1 MKKRLVSMILSA
13 VLFATS
19 VPVAAF
25 AEDASTQN
33 PVVHSEEG
41 TSQGSNAR
49 KESGIDYKKNGGT
62 FAEGYTA
69 PSNYDEPVTELPGA
83 EQITKAGYEFAGWYD
98 NEEFNGEPV
107 TSLSTADHSGSVVL
121 YAKWTERYYYVDI
134 PQTVNADGDKLTI
147 KADAGGL
154 YDKDHVSVT
163 VQSENDWK
171 LKSGLHSLA
180 YELRN
185 PQSGS
190 ALENG
195 SVVASLTK
203 DESHKQQEYDC
214 NILDKPNYTGDYTDH
229 LTFDIAFQDTAY
241 NITYETNGGTI
252 TKKNPQKADQMIT
265 VTQEQYQAG
274 TVLKDLPAP
283 VKKSSTFLGWCYD
296 EACTRYVDSKDRLLS
311 DVTLYASYADNQPME
326 EVSMATYARANDVAA
341 DFTIPVTDTSVAMT
355 PDQVRKN
362 FTIKNVTDSSE
373 TVTVDVTEGAD
384 HTFTISNPNGWTPGA
399 AYKLELQEKALY
411 FTGFDPTIRV
421 YDFTVYRE
429 EVKNVELNKE
439 IKYIHKKEL
448 SNLTVNGKKVEEVSI
463 AAMTIG
469 TDGSLTEEG
478 SDTTGTFTYKKQLE
492 VGDQVAIYSG
502 DVIPTMDM
510 SSGDN
515 SDVSFIE
522 ITGADGDKY
531 TYRGSRPEDVLFMPD
546 VLPLSMDKDQDGD
559 PDNNSVTINVSDL
572 TFGDD
577 AMSQAMDLDSET
589 TVDEGDYLAIYT
601 GTMGENESGTVSLY
615 GEITSVLLSEGKYI
629 VSYIPVSEEDMRQ
642 TMDVYQKENVE
653 GEDLLED
660 TDVQALE
667 EDIETQAVDSGF
679 ASEVA
684 ERVADAAMETESFE
698 ELQESLKEDMNAD
711 IMVQSQG
718 YGQLR
723 KARAAGGAGGSRV
736 ELGVPTVKANLGTTL
751 KHFDGDVSG
760 LRLALEIGVPIT
772 VHVNRGADIEI
783 MITATFE
790 QEVRV
795 SIDVDGSAVWKT
807 WGFIP
812 YIADYRVTAS
822 LELYEYTGIGLN
834 VNFKTAETGNPVS
847 DSSSKLR
854 KGVNKITEELKNMM
868 ENGEDYLNS
877 ASGLVSGGDEISV
890 SKSLAERYSELLA
903 DEADWVEIYKRPLVD
918 QHFRVLLII
927 DIQVKLEFV
936 VSANVNISIGMTYW
950 YKNAKEYV
958 FCVRVKERTAT
969 NDTIDLVEEQYEFTA
984 YAMGTLGIKAGVR
997 LTVRVGLLSTSI
1009 ASVGISAD
1017 VGGYAQVWGYLYYE
1031 LKYTA
1036 SAGRSSRAMGAM
1048 YLEIGIY
1055 LEVKFEAQALSNAFT
1070 YNPTLYENEWP
1081 LYKVGVLENVLDFA
1095 YTQDKVAEINM
1106 KREIQSVQIP
1116 DEYFKMQYMDMK
1128 TGLDDGKY
1136 YEKIYEDDTKYFNI
1150 SMTNSAFTYDP
1161 ATNIIR
1167 VNPGDEPEQD
1177 GEIIITWKNQEGT
1190 FNTKPCARKI
1200 KLHWDRLRDGYY
1212 IAFQS
1217 NGGSFVDAI
1226 TGKYNAEI
1234 KRPEDPVR
1242 LGYTFAGWYE
1252 DMDLTIPYTIPET
1265 MPEEDRLVYAKWEA
1279 ADVGYTVVD
1288 YIEGTNGTYEAQTP
1302 VKMNGRTEEEVSP
1315 VPKEREGFVTPPQLT
1330 ETVKADGSLVIN
1342 YYYARNKYTQ
1352 TFKSEKETENGTETE
1367 VIADGNYR
1375 YGTMMPTP
1383 AVYRPGYEFLG
1394 WEDEEGAGVP
1404 KKVPSENKTYIAK
1417 WKALEGI
1424 TYTVKYYVQ
1433 NTDNSGYS
1441 LSETAALTG
1450 QMGEEVTAKAA
1461 DLDEKVYHLKG
1472 ELPKGTIKADG
1483 SLVLK
1488 VYYDL
1493 NEYKLTFDAKGG
1505 ESDQTEVTARYG
1517 DKIASPMPTRKG
1529 YVFEGWYTDEACENA
1544 FGQTMPAKD
1553 MTVYAKWEKQKV
1565 NYTVRHLMEKL
1576 PDAEKENPGGDK
1588 EEYPDLDKP
1597 VEEENSYILYE
1608 EEVFAAY
1615 PEDKVTPDVK
1625 RYEGFTSPAAQTT
1638 TVDGNGNTVIEYKYA
1653 RNVHKLKL
1661 VDRGVDEN
1669 NMEGFGMPFGAAIT
1683 EVAIRSGYCFEGW
1696 YTDKDFKNRFD
1707 GTMPDKDLTLYAKQ
1721 TPVMSS
1727 YTVYHYKESVDGSYF
1742 GLTDEE
1748 VLSGL
1753 TESEVTPQPK
1763 QYEGF
1768 TSPEAKTG
1776 QVNGWGG
1783 PDIWYHYKRNSY
1795 NLTYVLNNGEDNKTS
1810 KVRYEADITNTPSR
1824 TGYAFAGWYTDEAL
1838 TQPYVQTTMPAHDL
1852 TLYAKWEAGMKT
1864 YQVRHY
1870 QQSIGNSEQYD
1881 LAETE
1886 TVTAK
1891 TGEHLTLAVK
1901 AYEGFTAPKPV
1912 SYDAVDD
1919 GEVTYVD
1926 YKYTRDRH
1934 QVTIHYNNGN
1944 DSETKELAYGE
1955 KWEEKPY
1962 RAGYVFA
1969 GWYTDAEFKKAF
1981 DGVVPARDITL
1992 YAKWDVQSVNYTIKH
2007 CLQNAND
2014 DGYSLGAQENFNA
2027 DTDTVVTPEVKNFDG
2042 FTAPKKQQVTVE
2054 GDGTTTV
2061 IYRYTRNVH
2070 TLTLKNYDGKTDK
2083 TVEARYEMSIPKPT
2097 RAGYAFA
2104 GWYTDAKCT
2113 KEYKAN
2119 MPDQDLTLYAKW
2131 EANIVNYV
2139 VEYYQQNVQGD
2150 GYTLKESSHARA
2162 AVDSEVTPEVMKYKG
2177 FEEPK
2182 TEKVAIS
2189 GDGQTT
2195 VKYYYKRNVHTVT
2208 FDADSGT
2215 FAAEKG
2221 GDDSKIVVTGRYGAN
2236 ITVPK
2241 APART
2246 GYQFLG
2252 WDEDV
2257 EMTIPDKD
2265 LTYKAQWLKMEYT
2278 LQFKT
2283 GGGTTIEPIKGNYG
2297 DKINTPENP
2306 TRKGYIFK
2314 NWSKNGKKVDNLPTT
2329 MPAESHIYTAIW
2341 ERETYQITYDLNGG
2355 SMKSGEKNPT
2365 TYNVDTTVFKLKNPV
2380 RAGYTFTGWSG
2391 TEITGV
2397 SDNVSVKQG
2406 SIEKRE
2412 YKANWRE
2419 NTYQITFILSGTEA
2433 KGSMAA
2439 KTVNYTEN
2447 VTLPKC
2453 RFTCKGHSFKRW
2465 YTVDKKGKKTYYSD
2479 RQKVSKLT
2487 DVNGGV
2493 VTLYPEWEAN
2503 VYNVTFDYGDGRAK
2517 TVRKTKYGDKYQFP
2531 SDPTRY
2537 GWEFKGWKKEG
2548 ANTAFDMSTKELQLQ
2563 DAKNITLYASWKANQ
2578 KYSYRPSNSGNT
2590 YRVTDKHEYTR
2601 FTYYV
2606 DGNQT
2611 SVKTTGDS
2619 GLNPAR
2625 YHLNMKNISYNA
2637 VHQNYSKMRI
2647 RISYKIK
2654 MVKDGYSDLRISYHT
2669 KSDNKDH
2676 TEWKK
2681 NTEDLKKKN
2690 GKTIT
2695 CEYTLTTGSKIDV
2708 DSLTLE
2714 FDAHGVGPDRYDL
2727 SNLNVDITFE

>member
-25 AEDASTQN
+25 AEDANTQN

-98 NEEFNGEPV
+98 NEQFNGEPV

-203 DESHKQQEYDC
+203 DESHKQQDYDC

-274 TVLKDLPAP
+274 TILKDLPAP

-1177 GEIIITWKNQEGT
+1177 GEMIITWKNQEGT

-1234 KRPEDPVR
+1234 KKPEDPVR

-1302 VKMNGRTEEEVSP
+1302 VKMSGRTEEKVSP
-1315 VPKEREGFVTPPQLT
+1315 VPAERTGFVTPPQLT

-1404 KKVPSENKTYIAK
+1404 KEVPSENKTYIAK

-1529 YVFEGWYTDEACENA
+1529 YVFEGWYTD
-1544 FGQTMPAKD
+1544 
-1553 MTVYAKWEKQKV
+1553 
-1565 NYTVRHLMEKL
+1565 
-1576 PDAEKENPGGDK
+1576 
-1588 EEYPDLDKP
+1588 
-1597 VEEENSYILYE
+1597 
-1608 EEVFAAY
+1608 
-1615 PEDKVTPDVK
+1615 
-1625 RYEGFTSPAAQTT
+1625 
-1638 TVDGNGNTVIEYKYA
+1638 
-1653 RNVHKLKL
+1653 
-1661 VDRGVDEN
+1661 
-1669 NMEGFGMPFGAAIT
+1669 
-1683 EVAIRSGYCFEGW
+1683 
-1696 YTDKDFKNRFD
+1696 KDFKNRFD

-1795 NLTYVLNNGEDNKTS
+1795 NLTYVLNNGEDNKIS

-1838 TQPYVQTTMPAHDL
+1838 TQSYVQTTMPAHDL

-1912 SYDAVDD
+1912 SYDVVDD
-1919 GEVTYVD
+1919 GEITYVD

-2027 DTDTVVTPEVKNFDG
+2027 DTDTVVTPEVKNYEG
-2042 FTAPKKQQVTVE
+2042 FAAPEKQQVTVE
-2054 GDGTTTV
+2054 GDERTTV

-2139 VEYYQQNVQGD
+2139 VEHYQQNVQGD

-2182 TEKVAIS
+2182 TEKVTIS

-2195 VKYYYKRNVHTVT
+2195 VKYYYKRKVHTVT

-2221 GDDSKIVVTGRYGAN
+2221 EDDSKIVVTGRYGAN

-2241 APART
+2241 APTRT

-2283 GGGTTIEPIKGNYG
+2283 GEGTSVSPIKGNYG
-2297 DKINTPENP
+2297 DKISVPKDP
-2306 TRKGYIFK
+2306 TRTGYIFK
-2314 NWSKNGKKVDNLPTT
+2314 YWSENGKKVDKLPTT

-2341 ERETYQITYDLNGG
+2341 EQETYQITYDLNGG

-2391 TEITGV
+2391 TQITGV

-2406 SIEKRE
+2406 STDNRT

-2419 NTYQITFILSGTEA
+2419 NIYQITFILSGTEA

-2453 RFTCKGHSFKRW
+2453 GFTCKGHSFKRW

-2563 DAKNITLYASWKANQ
+2563 DAKDITLYASWKANSFYVY
-2578 KYSYRPSNSGNT
+2578 KPSDYGNT
-2590 YRVTDKHEYTR
+2590 YRVNDDGKTAK
-2601 FTYYV
+2601 FTFYV

-2611 SVKTTGDS
+2611 KVPTTGDT
-2619 GLNPAR
+2619 GQNPAV
-2625 YHLNMKNISYNA
+2625 YHMNMTNLSYEA
-2637 VHQNYSKMRI
+2637 IHQNFTSMEVEVV
-2647 RISYKIK
+2647 YKTKKI
-2654 MVKDGYSDLRISYHT
+2654 KDGYSDLKISYHT
-2669 KSDNKDH
+2669 RSDNKDH
-2676 TEWKK
+2676 NDWQVH
-2681 NTEDLKKKN
+2681 TEDLNKN
-2690 GKTIT
+2690 NGNLRI
-2695 CEYTLTTGSKIDV
+2695 CDYYLMVDGKIDV

-2714 FDAHGVGPDRYDL
+2714 FDAHGDRRDEYDL
-2727 SNLNVDITFE
+2727 SNLIVSVYFR

>member
-19 VPVAAF
+19 VPVTAF
-25 AEDASTQN
+25 AEDANAQN
-33 PVVHSEEG
+33 PVAQSEEG
-41 TSQGSNAR
+41 TSQGTDVL

-107 TSLSTADHSGSVVL
+107 TSLSTSDHSGSVVL

-203 DESHKQQEYDC
+203 DESHKQQEYNC

-252 TKKNPQKADQMIT
+252 TKKNPQQADQMIT

-341 DFTIPVTDTSVAMT
+341 DFTIPVTDTSAAMT

-448 SNLTVNGKKVEEVSI
+448 SNLTVNGKKVKEVSI

-515 SDVSFIE
+515 SDVSFVE

-589 TVDEGDYLAIYT
+589 TVDEGDYLALYT

-660 TDVQALE
+660 TDVQELE

-1177 GEIIITWKNQEGT
+1177 GEMIITWKNQEGT

-1234 KRPEDPVR
+1234 KKPEDPVR

-1302 VKMNGRTEEEVSP
+1302 VKMSGRTEEKVSP
-1315 VPKEREGFVTPPQLT
+1315 VPAERTGFVTPPQLT

-1404 KKVPSENKTYIAK
+1404 KEVPSENKTYIAK

-1529 YVFEGWYTDEACENA
+1529 YVFEGWYTD
-1544 FGQTMPAKD
+1544 
-1553 MTVYAKWEKQKV
+1553 
-1565 NYTVRHLMEKL
+1565 
-1576 PDAEKENPGGDK
+1576 
-1588 EEYPDLDKP
+1588 
-1597 VEEENSYILYE
+1597 
-1608 EEVFAAY
+1608 
-1615 PEDKVTPDVK
+1615 
-1625 RYEGFTSPAAQTT
+1625 
-1638 TVDGNGNTVIEYKYA
+1638 
-1653 RNVHKLKL
+1653 
-1661 VDRGVDEN
+1661 
-1669 NMEGFGMPFGAAIT
+1669 
-1683 EVAIRSGYCFEGW
+1683 
-1696 YTDKDFKNRFD
+1696 KDFKNRFD

-1795 NLTYVLNNGEDNKTS
+1795 NLTYVLNNGEDNKIS

-1838 TQPYVQTTMPAHDL
+1838 TQSYVQTTMPAHDL

-1912 SYDAVDD
+1912 SYDVVDD

-1962 RAGYVFA
+1962 RAGYAFE
-1969 GWYTDAEFKKAF
+1969 GWYTDAEFTKAF

-1992 YAKWDVQSVNYTIKH
+1992 YAKWDVQSVNYTVKH

-2042 FTAPKKQQVTVE
+2042 FTAPEKQQVTVE
-2054 GDGTTTV
+2054 GDGRTTV
-2061 IYRYTRNVH
+2061 IYRYARNVH
-2070 TLTLKNYDGKTDK
+2070 TLTLKNYDGKIDK

-2119 MPDQDLTLYAKW
+2119 MPDQNLTLHAKW

-2139 VEYYQQNVQGD
+2139 VEHYQQNVQGD

-2182 TEKVAIS
+2182 TEKVTIS

-2195 VKYYYKRNVHTVT
+2195 VKYYYKRKVHTVT

-2221 GDDSKIVVTGRYGAN
+2221 EDDSKIVVTGRYGAN

-2297 DKINTPENP
+2297 DKINAPENP

-2314 NWSKNGKKVDNLPTT
+2314 NWSENGKKVDNLPTT

-2341 ERETYQITYDLNGG
+2341 ERKTYQITYDLNGG

-2391 TEITGV
+2391 TKITGV

-2406 SIEKRE
+2406 STDNRT

-2433 KGSMAA
+2433 KGSMEA

-2447 VTLPKC
+2447 VILPKC
-2453 RFTCKGHSFKRW
+2453 GFTCKGHSFKRW

-2517 TVRKTKYGDKYQFP
+2517 TVRKIKYGDKYQFP

>member
-1 MKKRLVSMILSA
+1 
-13 VLFATS
+13 
-19 VPVAAF
+19 
-25 AEDASTQN
+25 
-33 PVVHSEEG
+33 
-41 TSQGSNAR
+41 
-49 KESGIDYKKNGGT
+49 
-62 FAEGYTA
+62 
-69 PSNYDEPVTELPGA
+69 
-83 EQITKAGYEFAGWYD
+83 
-98 NEEFNGEPV
+98 
-107 TSLSTADHSGSVVL
+107 
-121 YAKWTERYYYVDI
+121 
-134 PQTVNADGDKLTI
+134 
-147 KADAGGL
+147 
-154 YDKDHVSVT
+154 
-163 VQSENDWK
+163 
-171 LKSGLHSLA
+171 
-180 YELRN
+180 
-185 PQSGS
+185 
-190 ALENG
+190 
-195 SVVASLTK
+195 
-203 DESHKQQEYDC
+203 
-214 NILDKPNYTGDYTDH
+214 
-229 LTFDIAFQDTAY
+229 
-241 NITYETNGGTI
+241 
-252 TKKNPQKADQMIT
+252 
-265 VTQEQYQAG
+265 
-274 TVLKDLPAP
+274 
-283 VKKSSTFLGWCYD
+283 
-296 EACTRYVDSKDRLLS
+296 
-311 DVTLYASYADNQPME
+311 
-326 EVSMATYARANDVAA
+326 
-341 DFTIPVTDTSVAMT
+341 
-355 PDQVRKN
+355 
-362 FTIKNVTDSSE
+362 
-373 TVTVDVTEGAD
+373 
-384 HTFTISNPNGWTPGA
+384 
-399 AYKLELQEKALY
+399 
-411 FTGFDPTIRV
+411 
-421 YDFTVYRE
+421 
-429 EVKNVELNKE
+429 
-439 IKYIHKKEL
+439 
-448 SNLTVNGKKVEEVSI
+448 
-463 AAMTIG
+463 
-469 TDGSLTEEG
+469 
-478 SDTTGTFTYKKQLE
+478 
-492 VGDQVAIYSG
+492 
-502 DVIPTMDM
+502 
-510 SSGDN
+510 
-515 SDVSFIE
+515 
-522 ITGADGDKY
+522 
-531 TYRGSRPEDVLFMPD
+531 
-546 VLPLSMDKDQDGD
+546 
-559 PDNNSVTINVSDL
+559 
-572 TFGDD
+572 
-577 AMSQAMDLDSET
+577 
-589 TVDEGDYLAIYT
+589 
-601 GTMGENESGTVSLY
+601 
-615 GEITSVLLSEGKYI
+615 
-629 VSYIPVSEEDMRQ
+629 MRQ

-1177 GEIIITWKNQEGT
+1177 GEMIITWKNQEGT

-1404 KKVPSENKTYIAK
+1404 KEVPSENKTYNAK

-1461 DLDEKVYHLKG
+1461 DFDEKVYHLKG

-1653 RNVHKLKL
+1653 RNIHKLKL

-1838 TQPYVQTTMPAHDL
+1838 TQSYVQTTMPAHDL

-1912 SYDAVDD
+1912 SYDVVDD
-1919 GEVTYVD
+1919 GEITYVD
-1926 YKYTRDRH
+1926 YKYTRDRY

-1962 RAGYVFA
+1962 
-1969 GWYTDAEFKKAF
+1969 
-1981 DGVVPARDITL
+1981 
-1992 YAKWDVQSVNYTIKH
+1992 
-2007 CLQNAND
+2007 
-2014 DGYSLGAQENFNA
+2014 
-2027 DTDTVVTPEVKNFDG
+2027 
-2042 FTAPKKQQVTVE
+2042 
-2054 GDGTTTV
+2054 
-2061 IYRYTRNVH
+2061 
-2070 TLTLKNYDGKTDK
+2070 
-2083 TVEARYEMSIPKPT
+2083 

-2139 VEYYQQNVQGD
+2139 VEHYQQNVQGD
-2150 GYTLKESSHARA
+2150 DYTLKESSHARA

-2182 TEKVAIS
+2182 TEKVTIS

-2195 VKYYYKRNVHTVT
+2195 VKYYYKRKVHTVT

-2221 GDDSKIVVTGRYGAN
+2221 EDDSKIVVTGRYGAN

-2241 APART
+2241 APTRT

-2265 LTYKAQWLKMEYT
+2265 LIYKAQWLKMEYT

-2283 GGGTTIEPIKGNYG
+2283 GEGTSVSPIKGNYG
-2297 DKINTPENP
+2297 DKINAPENP

-2314 NWSKNGKKVDNLPTT
+2314 NWSENGKKVDNLPTT

-2355 SMKSGEKNPT
+2355 NMKSGEKNPT

-2391 TEITGV
+2391 TQITGV
-2397 SDNVSVKQG
+2397 SDNVPVKQG
-2406 SIEKRE
+2406 STDNWT

-2419 NTYQITFILSGTEA
+2419 NIYQITFILSGTEA

-2453 RFTCKGHSFKRW
+2453 GFTCKGHSFKRW

-2563 DAKNITLYASWKANQ
+2563 DAKDITLYASWKANSFYVY
-2578 KYSYRPSNSGNT
+2578 KPSDYGNT
-2590 YRVTDKHEYTR
+2590 YRVNDDGKTAK
-2601 FTYYV
+2601 FTFYV

-2611 SVKTTGDS
+2611 KVPTTGDT
-2619 GLNPAR
+2619 GQNPAV
-2625 YHLNMKNISYNA
+2625 YHMNMTNLSYEA
-2637 VHQNYSKMRI
+2637 IHQNFTSMEVEVV
-2647 RISYKIK
+2647 YKTKKI
-2654 MVKDGYSDLRISYHT
+2654 KDGYSDLKISYHT
-2669 KSDNKDH
+2669 RSDNKDH
-2676 TEWKK
+2676 NDWQVH
-2681 NTEDLKKKN
+2681 TEDLNKN
-2690 GKTIT
+2690 NGNLRI
-2695 CEYTLTTGSKIDV
+2695 CDYYLMVDGKIDV

-2714 FDAHGVGPDRYDL
+2714 FDAHGDRRDEYDL
-2727 SNLNVDITFE
+2727 SNLIVSVYFR

>member
-25 AEDASTQN
+25 AEDANTQN

-69 PSNYDEPVTELPGA
+69 PPNYDEPVTELPGA

-107 TSLSTADHSGSVVL
+107 TSLSTSDHSGSVVL

-203 DESHKQQEYDC
+203 DESHKQQEYNC

-229 LTFDIAFQDTAY
+229 PTFDIAFQDTAY

-252 TKKNPQKADQMIT
+252 TKKNPQQADQMIT

-274 TVLKDLPAP
+274 TVLKNLPAP

-326 EVSMATYARANDVAA
+326 EVSMATYARANDVAT
-341 DFTIPVTDTSVAMT
+341 DFTIPVTDTSAAMT

-660 TDVQALE
+660 TDVQELE

-1167 VNPGDEPEQD
+1167 VNPGYEPEQD
-1177 GEIIITWKNQEGT
+1177 GEMIITWKNQEGT

-1234 KRPEDPVR
+1234 KKPEDPVR

-1302 VKMNGRTEEEVSP
+1302 VKMSGRTEEKVSP
-1315 VPKEREGFVTPPQLT
+1315 VPAERTGFVTPPQLT

-1404 KKVPSENKTYIAK
+1404 KEVPSENKTYIAK

-1529 YVFEGWYTDEACENA
+1529 YVFEGWYTD
-1544 FGQTMPAKD
+1544 
-1553 MTVYAKWEKQKV
+1553 
-1565 NYTVRHLMEKL
+1565 
-1576 PDAEKENPGGDK
+1576 
-1588 EEYPDLDKP
+1588 
-1597 VEEENSYILYE
+1597 
-1608 EEVFAAY
+1608 
-1615 PEDKVTPDVK
+1615 
-1625 RYEGFTSPAAQTT
+1625 
-1638 TVDGNGNTVIEYKYA
+1638 
-1653 RNVHKLKL
+1653 
-1661 VDRGVDEN
+1661 
-1669 NMEGFGMPFGAAIT
+1669 
-1683 EVAIRSGYCFEGW
+1683 
-1696 YTDKDFKNRFD
+1696 KDFKNRFD

-1795 NLTYVLNNGEDNKTS
+1795 NLPYVLNNGEDNKIS

-1838 TQPYVQTTMPAHDL
+1838 TQSYVQTTMPAHDL

-1912 SYDAVDD
+1912 SYDVVDD
-1919 GEVTYVD
+1919 GEITYVD

-1962 RAGYVFA
+1962 RAGY
-1969 GWYTDAEFKKAF
+1969 
-1981 DGVVPARDITL
+1981 
-1992 YAKWDVQSVNYTIKH
+1992 
-2007 CLQNAND
+2007 
-2014 DGYSLGAQENFNA
+2014 
-2027 DTDTVVTPEVKNFDG
+2027 
-2042 FTAPKKQQVTVE
+2042 
-2054 GDGTTTV
+2054 
-2061 IYRYTRNVH
+2061 
-2070 TLTLKNYDGKTDK
+2070 
-2083 TVEARYEMSIPKPT
+2083 
-2097 RAGYAFA
+2097 AFA

-2139 VEYYQQNVQGD
+2139 VEHYQQNVQGD

-2182 TEKVAIS
+2182 TEKVTIS

-2195 VKYYYKRNVHTVT
+2195 VKYYYKRKVHTVT

-2221 GDDSKIVVTGRYGAN
+2221 EDDSKIVVTGRYGAN

-2241 APART
+2241 APTRT

-2283 GGGTTIEPIKGNYG
+2283 GEGTSVSPIKGNYG
-2297 DKINTPENP
+2297 DKINAPENP

-2314 NWSKNGKKVDNLPTT
+2314 NWSENGKKVDNLPTT

-2355 SMKSGEKNPT
+2355 NMKSGEKNPT

-2391 TEITGV
+2391 TQITGV

-2406 SIEKRE
+2406 STDNRT

-2419 NTYQITFILSGTEA
+2419 NIYQITFILSGTEA

-2453 RFTCKGHSFKRW
+2453 GFTCKGHSFKRW

-2531 SDPTRY
+2531 PDPTRY

-2563 DAKNITLYASWKANQ
+2563 DAKDITLYEAGK
-2578 KYSYRPSNSGNT
+2578 RIPFM
-2590 YRVTDKHEYTR
+2590 
-2601 FTYYV
+2601 FT
-2606 DGNQT
+2606 N
-2611 SVKTTGDS
+2611 
-2619 GLNPAR
+2619 
-2625 YHLNMKNISYNA
+2625 H
-2637 VHQNYSKMRI
+2637 RI
-2647 RISYKIK
+2647 
-2654 MVKDGYSDLRISYHT
+2654 M
-2669 KSDNKDH
+2669 
-2676 TEWKK
+2676 E
-2681 NTEDLKKKN
+2681 
-2690 GKTIT
+2690 
-2695 CEYTLTTGSKIDV
+2695 TLTG
-2708 DSLTLE
+2708 
-2714 FDAHGVGPDRYDL
+2714 
-2727 SNLNVDITFE
+2727 

>member
-25 AEDASTQN
+25 VEDANTQN

-107 TSLSTADHSGSVVL
+107 TSLSTSDHSGSVVL

-185 PQSGS
+185 PQIGS
-190 ALENG
+190 SLENG

-203 DESHKQQEYDC
+203 DESHKQQEYNC

-252 TKKNPQKADQMIT
+252 TKKNPQQADQMIT

-341 DFTIPVTDTSVAMT
+341 DFTIPVTDTSAAMT

-448 SNLTVNGKKVEEVSI
+448 SNLTVNEKKVEEVSI

-660 TDVQALE
+660 TDVQELE

-1177 GEIIITWKNQEGT
+1177 GEMIITWKNQEGT

-1234 KRPEDPVR
+1234 KKPEDPVR

-1302 VKMNGRTEEEVSP
+1302 VKMSGRTEEKVSP
-1315 VPKEREGFVTPPQLT
+1315 VPAERTGFVTPPQLT

-1404 KKVPSENKTYIAK
+1404 KEVPSENKTYIAK

-1472 ELPKGTIKADG
+1472 ELPKGTIKEDG

-1529 YVFEGWYTDEACENA
+1529 YV
-1544 FGQTMPAKD
+1544 
-1553 MTVYAKWEKQKV
+1553 
-1565 NYTVRHLMEKL
+1565 
-1576 PDAEKENPGGDK
+1576 
-1588 EEYPDLDKP
+1588 
-1597 VEEENSYILYE
+1597 
-1608 EEVFAAY
+1608 
-1615 PEDKVTPDVK
+1615 
-1625 RYEGFTSPAAQTT
+1625 
-1638 TVDGNGNTVIEYKYA
+1638 
-1653 RNVHKLKL
+1653 
-1661 VDRGVDEN
+1661 
-1669 NMEGFGMPFGAAIT
+1669 
-1683 EVAIRSGYCFEGW
+1683 FEGW

-1795 NLTYVLNNGEDNKTS
+1795 NLTYVLNNGEDNKIS

-1838 TQPYVQTTMPAHDL
+1838 TQSYVQTTMPAHDL

-1912 SYDAVDD
+1912 SYDVVDD
-1919 GEVTYVD
+1919 GEITYVD

-1962 RAGYVFA
+1962 RAGY
-1969 GWYTDAEFKKAF
+1969 
-1981 DGVVPARDITL
+1981 
-1992 YAKWDVQSVNYTIKH
+1992 
-2007 CLQNAND
+2007 
-2014 DGYSLGAQENFNA
+2014 
-2027 DTDTVVTPEVKNFDG
+2027 
-2042 FTAPKKQQVTVE
+2042 
-2054 GDGTTTV
+2054 
-2061 IYRYTRNVH
+2061 
-2070 TLTLKNYDGKTDK
+2070 
-2083 TVEARYEMSIPKPT
+2083 
-2097 RAGYAFA
+2097 AFA

-2139 VEYYQQNVQGD
+2139 VEHYQQNVQGD

-2182 TEKVAIS
+2182 TEKVTIS

-2195 VKYYYKRNVHTVT
+2195 VKYYYKRKVHTVT

-2221 GDDSKIVVTGRYGAN
+2221 EDDSKIVVTGRYGAN

-2241 APART
+2241 APTRT

-2283 GGGTTIEPIKGNYG
+2283 GEGTSVSPIKGNYG
-2297 DKINTPENP
+2297 DKISVPKDP
-2306 TRKGYIFK
+2306 TRTGYIFK
-2314 NWSKNGKKVDNLPTT
+2314 YWSENGKKVDKLPTT

-2341 ERETYQITYDLNGG
+2341 EQETYQITYDLNGG

-2391 TEITGV
+2391 TQITGV

-2406 SIEKRE
+2406 STDNRT

-2419 NTYQITFILSGTEA
+2419 NIYQITFILSGTEA

-2453 RFTCKGHSFKRW
+2453 GFTCKGHSFKRW

-2563 DAKNITLYASWKANQ
+2563 DAKDITLYASWKANSFYVY
-2578 KYSYRPSNSGNT
+2578 KPSDYGNT
-2590 YRVTDKHEYTR
+2590 YRVNDDGKTAK
-2601 FTYYV
+2601 FTFYV

-2611 SVKTTGDS
+2611 KVPTTGDT
-2619 GLNPAR
+2619 GQNPAV
-2625 YHLNMKNISYNA
+2625 YHMNMTNLSYEA
-2637 VHQNYSKMRI
+2637 IHQNFTSMEVEVV
-2647 RISYKIK
+2647 YKTKKI
-2654 MVKDGYSDLRISYHT
+2654 KDGYSDLKISYHT
-2669 KSDNKDH
+2669 RSDNKDH
-2676 TEWKK
+2676 NDWQVH
-2681 NTEDLKKKN
+2681 TEDLNKN
-2690 GKTIT
+2690 NGNLRI
-2695 CEYTLTTGSKIDV
+2695 CDYYLMVDGKIDV

-2714 FDAHGVGPDRYDL
+2714 FDAHGDRRDEYDL
-2727 SNLNVDITFE
+2727 SNLIVSVYFR

>member
-19 VPVAAF
+19 VPVTAF
-25 AEDASTQN
+25 AEDANAQN
-33 PVVHSEEG
+33 PVAQSEEG
-41 TSQGSNAR
+41 TSQGSNVL

-107 TSLSTADHSGSVVL
+107 TSLSIADHSGSVVL

-252 TKKNPQKADQMIT
+252 TKKNPQQADQMIT
-265 VTQEQYQAG
+265 ITQEQYQAG

-341 DFTIPVTDTSVAMT
+341 DFTIPVTDTSAAMT

-384 HTFTISNPNGWTPGA
+384 HTFTISNPNGWTSGA

-577 AMSQAMDLDSET
+577 AMSRAMDLDSET

-660 TDVQALE
+660 TDVQELE

-1177 GEIIITWKNQEGT
+1177 GEMIITWKNQEGT

-1302 VKMNGRTEEEVSP
+1302 VKMSGRTEEKVSP
-1315 VPKEREGFVTPPQLT
+1315 VPAERTGFVTPPQLT

-1404 KKVPSENKTYIAK
+1404 KEVPSENKTYIAK

-1588 EEYPDLDKP
+1588 EEYPDIDKP
-1597 VEEENSYILYE
+1597 VVEEDPYILYE

-1625 RYEGFTSPAAQTT
+1625 RYEGFTSPETQTVA
-1638 TVDGNGNTVIEYKYA
+1638 VDGNGNTVIEYKYA
-1653 RNVHKLKL
+1653 RNIHKLKL

-1683 EVAIRSGYCFEGW
+1683 EVALRSGYRFEGW

-1727 YTVYHYKESVDGSYF
+1727 YTVYHYKESVDGF
-1742 GLTDEE
+1742 DLFEEE

-1768 TSPEAKTG
+1768 TSPEAQTG
-1776 QVNGWGG
+1776 QINGWGG
-1783 PDIWYHYKRNSY
+1783 PDIQYYYMRNSY
-1795 NLTYVLNNGEDNKTS
+1795 NLTYVLNNEEDNKTS

-1870 QQSIGNSEQYD
+1870 QQSIGSSEQYD

-1901 AYEGFTAPKPV
+1901 AYEGFTAPEPV
-1912 SYDAVDD
+1912 SYDVVDD
-1919 GEVTYVD
+1919 GEITYVD

-1955 KWEEKPY
+1955 KWDEKP
-1962 RAGYVFA
+1962 
-1969 GWYTDAEFKKAF
+1969 D
-1981 DGVVPARDITL
+1981 
-1992 YAKWDVQSVNYTIKH
+1992 
-2007 CLQNAND
+2007 
-2014 DGYSLGAQENFNA
+2014 
-2027 DTDTVVTPEVKNFDG
+2027 
-2042 FTAPKKQQVTVE
+2042 
-2054 GDGTTTV
+2054 
-2061 IYRYTRNVH
+2061 
-2070 TLTLKNYDGKTDK
+2070 
-2083 TVEARYEMSIPKPT
+2083 

-2139 VEYYQQNVQGD
+2139 VEHYQQNVQGD

-2182 TEKVAIS
+2182 TEKVTIS

-2195 VKYYYKRNVHTVT
+2195 VKYYYKRKVHTVT

-2221 GDDSKIVVTGRYGAN
+2221 EDDSKIVVTGRYGAN

-2241 APART
+2241 TPTRT

-2257 EMTIPDKD
+2257 EMAIPDKD

-2283 GGGTTIEPIKGNYG
+2283 GEGTSVSPIKGNYG
-2297 DKINTPENP
+2297 DKINAPENP

-2314 NWSKNGKKVDNLPTT
+2314 NWSENGKKVDNLPTT

-2391 TEITGV
+2391 TQITGV

-2406 SIEKRE
+2406 STDNRT

-2453 RFTCKGHSFKRW
+2453 GFTCKGHSFKRW

-2563 DAKNITLYASWKANQ
+2563 DAKNITLYASWKANSFYLY
-2578 KYSYRPSNSGNT
+2578 KPSDYENT
-2590 YRVTDKHEYTR
+2590 YRVDDDGKTVK
-2601 FTYYV
+2601 FTFYV

-2611 SVKTTGDS
+2611 KVPTTGDT
-2619 GLNPAR
+2619 GQNPAV
-2625 YHLNMKNISYNA
+2625 YHMNMTNLSYDA
-2637 VHQNYSKMRI
+2637 IHQNYSSMEVMVLYRTK
-2647 RISYKIK
+2647 KI
-2654 MVKDGYSDLRISYHT
+2654 KDGYSDLKISYHT
-2669 KSDNKDH
+2669 RSDNKDH
-2676 TEWKK
+2676 NDWQVH
-2681 NTEDLKKKN
+2681 TEDLNKNN
-2690 GKTIT
+2690 GKMRI
-2695 CEYTLTTGSKIDV
+2695 CDYYLMVDGKIDV

-2714 FDAHGVGPDRYDL
+2714 FDAHGDKRDEYDL
-2727 SNLNVDITFE
+2727 SSLSMYVFFR

>member
-25 AEDASTQN
+25 AEDANTQN
-33 PVVHSEEG
+33 PVMHSEEG

-163 VQSENDWK
+163 VRSENDWK

-203 DESHKQQEYDC
+203 DESHKQQEYNC

-274 TVLKDLPAP
+274 TILKDLPAP

-341 DFTIPVTDTSVAMT
+341 DFKIPVTDTSAAMT

-522 ITGADGDKY
+522 IIGADGDKY

-577 AMSQAMDLDSET
+577 AMSRAMDLDSET
-589 TVDEGDYLAIYT
+589 TVDEGDYLALYT
-601 GTMGENESGTVSLY
+601 GTMGENGSGTVSLY
-615 GEITSVLLSEGKYI
+615 GEITSVLLSGERYI
-629 VSYIPVSEEDMRQ
+629 VSYMPVSEEDMRQ

-1081 LYKVGVLENVLDFA
+1081 LYRVGVLENVLDFA

-1177 GEIIITWKNQEGT
+1177 GEMIITWKNQEGT

-1234 KRPEDPVR
+1234 KRPEDPIR

-1302 VKMNGRTEEEVSP
+1302 VKMSGRTEEEVSP
-1315 VPKEREGFVTPPQLT
+1315 VLKERTGFVTPPQLT

-1404 KKVPSENKTYIAK
+1404 KEVPSENKTYIAK

-1565 NYTVRHLMEKL
+1565 NYTVRHLLEKL

-1597 VEEENSYILYE
+1597 VEEENPYILYE

-1625 RYEGFTSPAAQTT
+1625 RYEGFTSPAAQTVA
-1638 TVDGNGNTVIEYKYA
+1638 VDGNGNTVIEYKYA

-1683 EVAIRSGYCFEGW
+1683 EVAIREGYLFAGW

-1810 KVRYEADITNTPSR
+1810 KVRYEAEITNTPSR

-1870 QQSIGNSEQYD
+1870 QQSIDNSEQYD

-1912 SYDAVDD
+1912 SYDVVDD

-1944 DSETKELAYGE
+1944 DSETKELA
-1955 KWEEKPY
+1955 
-1962 RAGYVFA
+1962 
-1969 GWYTDAEFKKAF
+1969 
-1981 DGVVPARDITL
+1981 
-1992 YAKWDVQSVNYTIKH
+1992 
-2007 CLQNAND
+2007 
-2014 DGYSLGAQENFNA
+2014 
-2027 DTDTVVTPEVKNFDG
+2027 
-2042 FTAPKKQQVTVE
+2042 
-2054 GDGTTTV
+2054 
-2061 IYRYTRNVH
+2061 
-2070 TLTLKNYDGKTDK
+2070 
-2083 TVEARYEMSIPKPT
+2083 
-2097 RAGYAFA
+2097 
-2104 GWYTDAKCT
+2104 
-2113 KEYKAN
+2113 
-2119 MPDQDLTLYAKW
+2119 
-2131 EANIVNYV
+2131 
-2139 VEYYQQNVQGD
+2139 
-2150 GYTLKESSHARA
+2150 
-2162 AVDSEVTPEVMKYKG
+2162 
-2177 FEEPK
+2177 
-2182 TEKVAIS
+2182 
-2189 GDGQTT
+2189 
-2195 VKYYYKRNVHTVT
+2195 
-2208 FDADSGT
+2208 
-2215 FAAEKG
+2215 
-2221 GDDSKIVVTGRYGAN
+2221 
-2236 ITVPK
+2236 
-2241 APART
+2241 
-2246 GYQFLG
+2246 
-2252 WDEDV
+2252 
-2257 EMTIPDKD
+2257 
-2265 LTYKAQWLKMEYT
+2265 
-2278 LQFKT
+2278 
-2283 GGGTTIEPIKGNYG
+2283 
-2297 DKINTPENP
+2297 
-2306 TRKGYIFK
+2306 
-2314 NWSKNGKKVDNLPTT
+2314 
-2329 MPAESHIYTAIW
+2329 
-2341 ERETYQITYDLNGG
+2341 
-2355 SMKSGEKNPT
+2355 
-2365 TYNVDTTVFKLKNPV
+2365 
-2380 RAGYTFTGWSG
+2380 
-2391 TEITGV
+2391 
-2397 SDNVSVKQG
+2397 
-2406 SIEKRE
+2406 
-2412 YKANWRE
+2412 
-2419 NTYQITFILSGTEA
+2419 
-2433 KGSMAA
+2433 
-2439 KTVNYTEN
+2439 
-2447 VTLPKC
+2447 
-2453 RFTCKGHSFKRW
+2453 
-2465 YTVDKKGKKTYYSD
+2465 
-2479 RQKVSKLT
+2479 
-2487 DVNGGV
+2487 
-2493 VTLYPEWEAN
+2493 
-2503 VYNVTFDYGDGRAK
+2503 
-2517 TVRKTKYGDKYQFP
+2517 
-2531 SDPTRY
+2531 
-2537 GWEFKGWKKEG
+2537 
-2548 ANTAFDMSTKELQLQ
+2548 
-2563 DAKNITLYASWKANQ
+2563 
-2578 KYSYRPSNSGNT
+2578 
-2590 YRVTDKHEYTR
+2590 
-2601 FTYYV
+2601 
-2606 DGNQT
+2606 
-2611 SVKTTGDS
+2611 
-2619 GLNPAR
+2619 
-2625 YHLNMKNISYNA
+2625 
-2637 VHQNYSKMRI
+2637 
-2647 RISYKIK
+2647 
-2654 MVKDGYSDLRISYHT
+2654 
-2669 KSDNKDH
+2669 
-2676 TEWKK
+2676 
-2681 NTEDLKKKN
+2681 
-2690 GKTIT
+2690 
-2695 CEYTLTTGSKIDV
+2695 
-2708 DSLTLE
+2708 
-2714 FDAHGVGPDRYDL
+2714 
-2727 SNLNVDITFE
+2727 

>member
-25 AEDASTQN
+25 AEDANTQN

-69 PSNYDEPVTELPGA
+69 PPNYDEPVTELPGA

-107 TSLSTADHSGSVVL
+107 TSLSTSDHSGSVVL

-203 DESHKQQEYDC
+203 DESHKQQEYNC

-229 LTFDIAFQDTAY
+229 PTFDIAFQDTAY

-274 TVLKDLPAP
+274 TILKDLPAP

-660 TDVQALE
+660 TDVQELE

-1177 GEIIITWKNQEGT
+1177 GEMIITWKNQEGT

-1234 KRPEDPVR
+1234 KKPEDPVR

-1302 VKMNGRTEEEVSP
+1302 VKMSGRTEEKVSP
-1315 VPKEREGFVTPPQLT
+1315 VPAERTGFVTPPQLT

-1404 KKVPSENKTYIAK
+1404 KEVPSENKTYIAK

-1529 YVFEGWYTDEACENA
+1529 YVFEGWYTD
-1544 FGQTMPAKD
+1544 
-1553 MTVYAKWEKQKV
+1553 
-1565 NYTVRHLMEKL
+1565 
-1576 PDAEKENPGGDK
+1576 
-1588 EEYPDLDKP
+1588 
-1597 VEEENSYILYE
+1597 
-1608 EEVFAAY
+1608 
-1615 PEDKVTPDVK
+1615 
-1625 RYEGFTSPAAQTT
+1625 
-1638 TVDGNGNTVIEYKYA
+1638 
-1653 RNVHKLKL
+1653 
-1661 VDRGVDEN
+1661 
-1669 NMEGFGMPFGAAIT
+1669 
-1683 EVAIRSGYCFEGW
+1683 
-1696 YTDKDFKNRFD
+1696 KDFKNRFD

-1795 NLTYVLNNGEDNKTS
+1795 NLPYVLNNGEDNKIS

-1838 TQPYVQTTMPAHDL
+1838 TQSYVQTTMPAHDL

-1891 TGEHLTLAVK
+1891 IGEHLTLAVK

-1912 SYDAVDD
+1912 SYDVVDD
-1919 GEVTYVD
+1919 GEITYVD

-1962 RAGYVFA
+1962 RAGY
-1969 GWYTDAEFKKAF
+1969 
-1981 DGVVPARDITL
+1981 
-1992 YAKWDVQSVNYTIKH
+1992 
-2007 CLQNAND
+2007 
-2014 DGYSLGAQENFNA
+2014 
-2027 DTDTVVTPEVKNFDG
+2027 
-2042 FTAPKKQQVTVE
+2042 
-2054 GDGTTTV
+2054 
-2061 IYRYTRNVH
+2061 
-2070 TLTLKNYDGKTDK
+2070 
-2083 TVEARYEMSIPKPT
+2083 
-2097 RAGYAFA
+2097 AFA

-2139 VEYYQQNVQGD
+2139 VEHYQQNVQGD

-2182 TEKVAIS
+2182 TEKVTIS

-2195 VKYYYKRNVHTVT
+2195 VKYYYKRKVHTVT

-2221 GDDSKIVVTGRYGAN
+2221 EDDSKIVVTGRYGAN

-2241 APART
+2241 APTRT

-2283 GGGTTIEPIKGNYG
+2283 GEGTSVSPIKGNYG
-2297 DKINTPENP
+2297 DKINAPENP

-2314 NWSKNGKKVDNLPTT
+2314 NWSENGKKVDNLPTT

-2355 SMKSGEKNPT
+2355 NMKSGEKNPT

-2391 TEITGV
+2391 TQITGV
-2397 SDNVSVKQG
+2397 SDNVPVKQG
-2406 SIEKRE
+2406 STDNRT

-2419 NTYQITFILSGTEA
+2419 NIYQITFILSGTEA

-2453 RFTCKGHSFKRW
+2453 GFTCKGHSFKRW

-2531 SDPTRY
+2531 PDPTRY

-2563 DAKNITLYASWKANQ
+2563 DAKDITLYASWKANSFYVY
-2578 KYSYRPSNSGNT
+2578 KPSDYGNT
-2590 YRVTDKHEYTR
+2590 YRVNDDGKTAK
-2601 FTYYV
+2601 FTFYV

-2611 SVKTTGDS
+2611 KVPTTGDT
-2619 GLNPAR
+2619 GQNPAVYR
-2625 YHLNMKNISYNA
+2625 MNMTNLSYEA
-2637 VHQNYSKMRI
+2637 IHQNFTSMEVEVV
-2647 RISYKIK
+2647 YKTKKI
-2654 MVKDGYSDLRISYHT
+2654 KDGYSDLKISYHT
-2669 KSDNKDH
+2669 RSDNKDH
-2676 TEWKK
+2676 NDWQVH
-2681 NTEDLKKKN
+2681 TEDLNKN
-2690 GKTIT
+2690 NGNLRI
-2695 CEYTLTTGSKIDV
+2695 CDYYLMVDGKIDV

-2714 FDAHGVGPDRYDL
+2714 FDAHGDRRDEYDL
-2727 SNLNVDITFE
+2727 SNLIVSVYFR

>member
-25 AEDASTQN
+25 AEDANTQN

-98 NEEFNGEPV
+98 NEQFNGEPV

-203 DESHKQQEYDC
+203 DESHKQQDYDC

-252 TKKNPQKADQMIT
+252 TKKNPQQADQMIT

-274 TVLKDLPAP
+274 TVLKNLPAP

-1177 GEIIITWKNQEGT
+1177 GEMIITWKNQEGT

-1234 KRPEDPVR
+1234 KKPEDPVR

-1302 VKMNGRTEEEVSP
+1302 VKMSGRTEEKVSP
-1315 VPKEREGFVTPPQLT
+1315 VPAERTGFVTPPQLT

-1404 KKVPSENKTYIAK
+1404 KEVPSENKTYIAK

-1472 ELPKGTIKADG
+1472 ELPKGTIKEDG

-1529 YVFEGWYTDEACENA
+1529 YV
-1544 FGQTMPAKD
+1544 
-1553 MTVYAKWEKQKV
+1553 
-1565 NYTVRHLMEKL
+1565 
-1576 PDAEKENPGGDK
+1576 
-1588 EEYPDLDKP
+1588 
-1597 VEEENSYILYE
+1597 
-1608 EEVFAAY
+1608 
-1615 PEDKVTPDVK
+1615 
-1625 RYEGFTSPAAQTT
+1625 
-1638 TVDGNGNTVIEYKYA
+1638 
-1653 RNVHKLKL
+1653 
-1661 VDRGVDEN
+1661 
-1669 NMEGFGMPFGAAIT
+1669 
-1683 EVAIRSGYCFEGW
+1683 FEGW

-1795 NLTYVLNNGEDNKTS
+1795 NLTYVLNNGEDNKIS

-1912 SYDAVDD
+1912 SYDVVDD
-1919 GEVTYVD
+1919 GEITYVD

-1962 RAGYVFA
+1962 RAGY
-1969 GWYTDAEFKKAF
+1969 
-1981 DGVVPARDITL
+1981 
-1992 YAKWDVQSVNYTIKH
+1992 
-2007 CLQNAND
+2007 
-2014 DGYSLGAQENFNA
+2014 
-2027 DTDTVVTPEVKNFDG
+2027 
-2042 FTAPKKQQVTVE
+2042 
-2054 GDGTTTV
+2054 
-2061 IYRYTRNVH
+2061 
-2070 TLTLKNYDGKTDK
+2070 
-2083 TVEARYEMSIPKPT
+2083 
-2097 RAGYAFA
+2097 AFA

-2139 VEYYQQNVQGD
+2139 VEHYQQNVQGD

-2182 TEKVAIS
+2182 TEKVTIS

-2195 VKYYYKRNVHTVT
+2195 VKYYYKRKVHTVT

-2221 GDDSKIVVTGRYGAN
+2221 EDDSKIVVTGRYGAN

-2241 APART
+2241 APTRT

-2283 GGGTTIEPIKGNYG
+2283 GEGTSVSPIKGNYG
-2297 DKINTPENP
+2297 DKISVPKDP
-2306 TRKGYIFK
+2306 TRTGYIFK
-2314 NWSKNGKKVDNLPTT
+2314 YWSENGKKVDKLPTT

-2341 ERETYQITYDLNGG
+2341 EQETYQITYDLNGG

-2391 TEITGV
+2391 TQITGV

-2406 SIEKRE
+2406 STDNRT

-2419 NTYQITFILSGTEA
+2419 NIYQITFILSGTEA

-2453 RFTCKGHSFKRW
+2453 GFTCKGHSFKRW

-2563 DAKNITLYASWKANQ
+2563 DAKDITLYASWKANSFYVY
-2578 KYSYRPSNSGNT
+2578 KPSDYGNT
-2590 YRVTDKHEYTR
+2590 YRVNDDGKTAK
-2601 FTYYV
+2601 FTFYV

-2611 SVKTTGDS
+2611 KVPTTGDT
-2619 GLNPAR
+2619 GQNPAV
-2625 YHLNMKNISYNA
+2625 YHMNMTNLSYEA
-2637 VHQNYSKMRI
+2637 IHQNFTSMEVEVV
-2647 RISYKIK
+2647 YKTKKI
-2654 MVKDGYSDLRISYHT
+2654 KDGYSDLKISYHT
-2669 KSDNKDH
+2669 RSDNKDH
-2676 TEWKK
+2676 NDWQVH
-2681 NTEDLKKKN
+2681 TEDLNKN
-2690 GKTIT
+2690 NGNLRI
-2695 CEYTLTTGSKIDV
+2695 CDYYLMVDGKIDV

-2714 FDAHGVGPDRYDL
+2714 FDAHGDRRDEYDL
-2727 SNLNVDITFE
+2727 SNLIVSVYFR

>member
-1 MKKRLVSMILSA
+1 
-13 VLFATS
+13 
-19 VPVAAF
+19 
-25 AEDASTQN
+25 
-33 PVVHSEEG
+33 
-41 TSQGSNAR
+41 
-49 KESGIDYKKNGGT
+49 
-62 FAEGYTA
+62 
-69 PSNYDEPVTELPGA
+69 
-83 EQITKAGYEFAGWYD
+83 
-98 NEEFNGEPV
+98 
-107 TSLSTADHSGSVVL
+107 
-121 YAKWTERYYYVDI
+121 
-134 PQTVNADGDKLTI
+134 
-147 KADAGGL
+147 
-154 YDKDHVSVT
+154 
-163 VQSENDWK
+163 
-171 LKSGLHSLA
+171 
-180 YELRN
+180 
-185 PQSGS
+185 
-190 ALENG
+190 
-195 SVVASLTK
+195 
-203 DESHKQQEYDC
+203 
-214 NILDKPNYTGDYTDH
+214 
-229 LTFDIAFQDTAY
+229 
-241 NITYETNGGTI
+241 
-252 TKKNPQKADQMIT
+252 
-265 VTQEQYQAG
+265 
-274 TVLKDLPAP
+274 
-283 VKKSSTFLGWCYD
+283 
-296 EACTRYVDSKDRLLS
+296 
-311 DVTLYASYADNQPME
+311 
-326 EVSMATYARANDVAA
+326 
-341 DFTIPVTDTSVAMT
+341 
-355 PDQVRKN
+355 
-362 FTIKNVTDSSE
+362 
-373 TVTVDVTEGAD
+373 
-384 HTFTISNPNGWTPGA
+384 
-399 AYKLELQEKALY
+399 
-411 FTGFDPTIRV
+411 
-421 YDFTVYRE
+421 
-429 EVKNVELNKE
+429 
-439 IKYIHKKEL
+439 
-448 SNLTVNGKKVEEVSI
+448 
-463 AAMTIG
+463 
-469 TDGSLTEEG
+469 
-478 SDTTGTFTYKKQLE
+478 
-492 VGDQVAIYSG
+492 
-502 DVIPTMDM
+502 
-510 SSGDN
+510 
-515 SDVSFIE
+515 
-522 ITGADGDKY
+522 
-531 TYRGSRPEDVLFMPD
+531 
-546 VLPLSMDKDQDGD
+546 
-559 PDNNSVTINVSDL
+559 
-572 TFGDD
+572 
-577 AMSQAMDLDSET
+577 
-589 TVDEGDYLAIYT
+589 
-601 GTMGENESGTVSLY
+601 
-615 GEITSVLLSEGKYI
+615 
-629 VSYIPVSEEDMRQ
+629 
-642 TMDVYQKENVE
+642 
-653 GEDLLED
+653 
-660 TDVQALE
+660 
-667 EDIETQAVDSGF
+667 
-679 ASEVA
+679 
-684 ERVADAAMETESFE
+684 
-698 ELQESLKEDMNAD
+698 
-711 IMVQSQG
+711 
-718 YGQLR
+718 
-723 KARAAGGAGGSRV
+723 
-736 ELGVPTVKANLGTTL
+736 
-751 KHFDGDVSG
+751 
-760 LRLALEIGVPIT
+760 
-772 VHVNRGADIEI
+772 
-783 MITATFE
+783 
-790 QEVRV
+790 
-795 SIDVDGSAVWKT
+795 
-807 WGFIP
+807 
-812 YIADYRVTAS
+812 
-822 LELYEYTGIGLN
+822 
-834 VNFKTAETGNPVS
+834 
-847 DSSSKLR
+847 
-854 KGVNKITEELKNMM
+854 
-868 ENGEDYLNS
+868 
-877 ASGLVSGGDEISV
+877 
-890 SKSLAERYSELLA
+890 
-903 DEADWVEIYKRPLVD
+903 
-918 QHFRVLLII
+918 
-927 DIQVKLEFV
+927 
-936 VSANVNISIGMTYW
+936 
-950 YKNAKEYV
+950 
-958 FCVRVKERTAT
+958 
-969 NDTIDLVEEQYEFTA
+969 
-984 YAMGTLGIKAGVR
+984 
-997 LTVRVGLLSTSI
+997 
-1009 ASVGISAD
+1009 
-1017 VGGYAQVWGYLYYE
+1017 
-1031 LKYTA
+1031 
-1036 SAGRSSRAMGAM
+1036 MGAM

-1177 GEIIITWKNQEGT
+1177 GEMIITWKNQEGT

-1234 KRPEDPVR
+1234 KKPEDPVR

-1302 VKMNGRTEEEVSP
+1302 VKMSGRTEEKVSP
-1315 VPKEREGFVTPPQLT
+1315 VPAERTGFVTPPQLT

-1383 AVYRPGYEFLG
+1383 AVYRSGYEFLG

-1404 KKVPSENKTYIAK
+1404 KEVPSENKTYIAK

-1529 YVFEGWYTDEACENA
+1529 YVFEGWYTD
-1544 FGQTMPAKD
+1544 
-1553 MTVYAKWEKQKV
+1553 
-1565 NYTVRHLMEKL
+1565 
-1576 PDAEKENPGGDK
+1576 
-1588 EEYPDLDKP
+1588 
-1597 VEEENSYILYE
+1597 
-1608 EEVFAAY
+1608 
-1615 PEDKVTPDVK
+1615 
-1625 RYEGFTSPAAQTT
+1625 
-1638 TVDGNGNTVIEYKYA
+1638 
-1653 RNVHKLKL
+1653 
-1661 VDRGVDEN
+1661 
-1669 NMEGFGMPFGAAIT
+1669 
-1683 EVAIRSGYCFEGW
+1683 
-1696 YTDKDFKNRFD
+1696 KDFKNRFD

-1795 NLTYVLNNGEDNKTS
+1795 NLTYVLNNGEDNKIS

-1838 TQPYVQTTMPAHDL
+1838 TQSYVQTTMPAHDL

-1912 SYDAVDD
+1912 SYDVVDD
-1919 GEVTYVD
+1919 GEITYVD

-1962 RAGYVFA
+1962 RAGY
-1969 GWYTDAEFKKAF
+1969 
-1981 DGVVPARDITL
+1981 
-1992 YAKWDVQSVNYTIKH
+1992 
-2007 CLQNAND
+2007 
-2014 DGYSLGAQENFNA
+2014 
-2027 DTDTVVTPEVKNFDG
+2027 
-2042 FTAPKKQQVTVE
+2042 
-2054 GDGTTTV
+2054 
-2061 IYRYTRNVH
+2061 
-2070 TLTLKNYDGKTDK
+2070 
-2083 TVEARYEMSIPKPT
+2083 
-2097 RAGYAFA
+2097 AFA

-2139 VEYYQQNVQGD
+2139 VEHYQQNVQGD

-2182 TEKVAIS
+2182 TEKVTIS

-2195 VKYYYKRNVHTVT
+2195 VKYYYKRKVHTVT

-2221 GDDSKIVVTGRYGAN
+2221 EDDSKIVVTGRYGAN

-2241 APART
+2241 APTRT

-2283 GGGTTIEPIKGNYG
+2283 GEGTSVSPIKGNYG
-2297 DKINTPENP
+2297 DKISVPKDP
-2306 TRKGYIFK
+2306 TRTGYIFK
-2314 NWSKNGKKVDNLPTT
+2314 YWSENGKKVDKLPTT

-2341 ERETYQITYDLNGG
+2341 EQETYQITYDLNGG

-2391 TEITGV
+2391 TQITGV

-2406 SIEKRE
+2406 STDNRT

-2419 NTYQITFILSGTEA
+2419 NIYQITFILSGTEA

-2453 RFTCKGHSFKRW
+2453 GFTCKGHSFKRW

-2563 DAKNITLYASWKANQ
+2563 DAKDITLYASWKANSFYVY
-2578 KYSYRPSNSGNT
+2578 KPSDYGNT
-2590 YRVTDKHEYTR
+2590 YRVNDDGKTAK
-2601 FTYYV
+2601 FTFYV

-2611 SVKTTGDS
+2611 KVPTTGDT
-2619 GLNPAR
+2619 GQNPAV
-2625 YHLNMKNISYNA
+2625 YHMNMTNLSYEA
-2637 VHQNYSKMRI
+2637 IHQNFTSMEVEVV
-2647 RISYKIK
+2647 YKTKKI
-2654 MVKDGYSDLRISYHT
+2654 KDGYSDLKISYHT
-2669 KSDNKDH
+2669 RSDNKDH
-2676 TEWKK
+2676 NDWQVH
-2681 NTEDLKKKN
+2681 TEDLNKN
-2690 GKTIT
+2690 NGNLRI
-2695 CEYTLTTGSKIDV
+2695 CDYYLMVDGKIDV

-2714 FDAHGVGPDRYDL
+2714 FDAHGDRRDEYDL
-2727 SNLNVDITFE
+2727 SNLIVSVYFR

>member
-25 AEDASTQN
+25 AEDANTQN

-98 NEEFNGEPV
+98 NEQFNGEPV

-203 DESHKQQEYDC
+203 DESHKQQEYNC

-252 TKKNPQKADQMIT
+252 TKKNPQQADQMIT

-274 TVLKDLPAP
+274 TVLKNLPAP

-1177 GEIIITWKNQEGT
+1177 GEMIITWKNQEGT

-1234 KRPEDPVR
+1234 KKPEDPVR

-1302 VKMNGRTEEEVSP
+1302 VKMSGRTEEKVSP
-1315 VPKEREGFVTPPQLT
+1315 VPAERTGFVTPPQLT

-1404 KKVPSENKTYIAK
+1404 KEVPSENKTYIAK

-1529 YVFEGWYTDEACENA
+1529 YVFEGWYTD
-1544 FGQTMPAKD
+1544 
-1553 MTVYAKWEKQKV
+1553 
-1565 NYTVRHLMEKL
+1565 
-1576 PDAEKENPGGDK
+1576 
-1588 EEYPDLDKP
+1588 
-1597 VEEENSYILYE
+1597 
-1608 EEVFAAY
+1608 
-1615 PEDKVTPDVK
+1615 
-1625 RYEGFTSPAAQTT
+1625 
-1638 TVDGNGNTVIEYKYA
+1638 
-1653 RNVHKLKL
+1653 
-1661 VDRGVDEN
+1661 
-1669 NMEGFGMPFGAAIT
+1669 
-1683 EVAIRSGYCFEGW
+1683 
-1696 YTDKDFKNRFD
+1696 KDFKNRFD

-1795 NLTYVLNNGEDNKTS
+1795 NLTYVLNNGEDNKIS

-1838 TQPYVQTTMPAHDL
+1838 TQSYVQTTMPAHDL

-1912 SYDAVDD
+1912 SYDVVDD

-2054 GDGTTTV
+2054 GDGRTTV

-2139 VEYYQQNVQGD
+2139 VEHYQQNVQGD

-2182 TEKVAIS
+2182 TEKVTIS

-2195 VKYYYKRNVHTVT
+2195 VKYYYKRKVHTVT
-2208 FDADSGT
+2208 FDANSGT

-2241 APART
+2241 APTRT

-2283 GGGTTIEPIKGNYG
+2283 GEGTSVSPIKGNYG
-2297 DKINTPENP
+2297 DKISVPKDP
-2306 TRKGYIFK
+2306 TRTGYIFK
-2314 NWSKNGKKVDNLPTT
+2314 YWSENGKKVDKLPTT

-2341 ERETYQITYDLNGG
+2341 EQETYQITYDLNGG

-2391 TEITGV
+2391 TQITGV

-2406 SIEKRE
+2406 STDNRT

-2419 NTYQITFILSGTEA
+2419 NIYQITFILSGTEA

-2453 RFTCKGHSFKRW
+2453 GFTCKGHSFKRW

-2563 DAKNITLYASWKANQ
+2563 DAKDITLYASWKANSFYVY
-2578 KYSYRPSNSGNT
+2578 KPSDYGNT
-2590 YRVTDKHEYTR
+2590 YRVNDDGKTAK
-2601 FTYYV
+2601 FTFYV

-2611 SVKTTGDS
+2611 KVPTTGDT
-2619 GLNPAR
+2619 GQNPAV
-2625 YHLNMKNISYNA
+2625 YHMNMTNLSYEA
-2637 VHQNYSKMRI
+2637 IHQNFTSMEVEVV
-2647 RISYKIK
+2647 YKTKKI
-2654 MVKDGYSDLRISYHT
+2654 KDGYSDLKISYHT
-2669 KSDNKDH
+2669 RSDNKDH
-2676 TEWKK
+2676 NDWQVH
-2681 NTEDLKKKN
+2681 TEDLNKN
-2690 GKTIT
+2690 NGNLRI
-2695 CEYTLTTGSKIDV
+2695 CDYYLMVDGKIDV

-2714 FDAHGVGPDRYDL
+2714 FDAHGDRRDEYDL
-2727 SNLNVDITFE
+2727 SNLIVSVYFR

>member
-19 VPVAAF
+19 VPVTAF
-25 AEDASTQN
+25 AEDANAQN
-33 PVVHSEEG
+33 PVAQSEEG
-41 TSQGSNAR
+41 TSQGTDVL

-107 TSLSTADHSGSVVL
+107 TSLSTSDHSGSVVL

-203 DESHKQQEYDC
+203 DESHKQQEYNC

-252 TKKNPQKADQMIT
+252 TKKNPQQADQMIT

-341 DFTIPVTDTSVAMT
+341 DFTIPVTDTSAAMT

-448 SNLTVNGKKVEEVSI
+448 SNLTVNGKKVKEVSI

-515 SDVSFIE
+515 SDVSFVE

-589 TVDEGDYLAIYT
+589 TVDEGDYLALYT

-660 TDVQALE
+660 TDVQELE

-1177 GEIIITWKNQEGT
+1177 GEMIITWKNQEGT

-1234 KRPEDPVR
+1234 KKPEDPVR

-1302 VKMNGRTEEEVSP
+1302 VKMSGRTEEKVSP
-1315 VPKEREGFVTPPQLT
+1315 VPAERTGFVTPPQLT

-1404 KKVPSENKTYIAK
+1404 KEVPSENKTYIAK

-1529 YVFEGWYTDEACENA
+1529 YVFEGWYTD
-1544 FGQTMPAKD
+1544 
-1553 MTVYAKWEKQKV
+1553 
-1565 NYTVRHLMEKL
+1565 
-1576 PDAEKENPGGDK
+1576 
-1588 EEYPDLDKP
+1588 
-1597 VEEENSYILYE
+1597 
-1608 EEVFAAY
+1608 
-1615 PEDKVTPDVK
+1615 
-1625 RYEGFTSPAAQTT
+1625 
-1638 TVDGNGNTVIEYKYA
+1638 
-1653 RNVHKLKL
+1653 
-1661 VDRGVDEN
+1661 
-1669 NMEGFGMPFGAAIT
+1669 
-1683 EVAIRSGYCFEGW
+1683 
-1696 YTDKDFKNRFD
+1696 KDFKNRFD

-1795 NLTYVLNNGEDNKTS
+1795 NLTYVLNNGEDNKIS

-1838 TQPYVQTTMPAHDL
+1838 TQSYVQTTMPAHDL

-1912 SYDAVDD
+1912 SYDVVDD

-1962 RAGYVFA
+1962 RAGYAFE
-1969 GWYTDAEFKKAF
+1969 GWYTDAEFTKAF

-1992 YAKWDVQSVNYTIKH
+1992 YAKWDVQSVNYTVKH

-2042 FTAPKKQQVTVE
+2042 FTAPEKQQVTVE
-2054 GDGTTTV
+2054 GDGRTTV
-2061 IYRYTRNVH
+2061 IYRYARNVH
-2070 TLTLKNYDGKTDK
+2070 TLTLKNYDGKIDK

-2119 MPDQDLTLYAKW
+2119 MPDQNLTLHAKW

-2139 VEYYQQNVQGD
+2139 VEHYQQNVQGD

-2182 TEKVAIS
+2182 TEKVTIS

-2195 VKYYYKRNVHTVT
+2195 VKYYYKRKVHTVT

-2221 GDDSKIVVTGRYGAN
+2221 EDDSKIVVTGRYGAN

-2297 DKINTPENP
+2297 DKINAPENP

-2314 NWSKNGKKVDNLPTT
+2314 NWSENGKKVDNLPTT

-2341 ERETYQITYDLNGG
+2341 ERKTYQITYDLNGG

-2391 TEITGV
+2391 TKITGV

-2406 SIEKRE
+2406 STDNRT

-2433 KGSMAA
+2433 KGSMEA

-2447 VTLPKC
+2447 VILPKC
-2453 RFTCKGHSFKRW
+2453 GFTCKGHSFKRW

-2517 TVRKTKYGDKYQFP
+2517 TVRKIKYGDKYQFP

-2681 NTEDLKKKN
+2681 NMEDLKKKN

>member
-1 MKKRLVSMILSA
+1 M
-13 VLFATS
+13 
-19 VPVAAF
+19 
-25 AEDASTQN
+25 
-33 PVVHSEEG
+33 
-41 TSQGSNAR
+41 
-49 KESGIDYKKNGGT
+49 
-62 FAEGYTA
+62 
-69 PSNYDEPVTELPGA
+69 
-83 EQITKAGYEFAGWYD
+83 
-98 NEEFNGEPV
+98 
-107 TSLSTADHSGSVVL
+107 
-121 YAKWTERYYYVDI
+121 
-134 PQTVNADGDKLTI
+134 
-147 KADAGGL
+147 
-154 YDKDHVSVT
+154 
-163 VQSENDWK
+163 
-171 LKSGLHSLA
+171 
-180 YELRN
+180 
-185 PQSGS
+185 
-190 ALENG
+190 
-195 SVVASLTK
+195 
-203 DESHKQQEYDC
+203 
-214 NILDKPNYTGDYTDH
+214 
-229 LTFDIAFQDTAY
+229 
-241 NITYETNGGTI
+241 
-252 TKKNPQKADQMIT
+252 
-265 VTQEQYQAG
+265 
-274 TVLKDLPAP
+274 
-283 VKKSSTFLGWCYD
+283 
-296 EACTRYVDSKDRLLS
+296 
-311 DVTLYASYADNQPME
+311 
-326 EVSMATYARANDVAA
+326 
-341 DFTIPVTDTSVAMT
+341 
-355 PDQVRKN
+355 
-362 FTIKNVTDSSE
+362 TDSSE

-448 SNLTVNGKKVEEVSI
+448 SNLTVNEKKVEEVSI

-660 TDVQALE
+660 TDVQELE

-1167 VNPGDEPEQD
+1167 VNPGDEPKQD
-1177 GEIIITWKNQEGT
+1177 GEMIITWKNQEGT

-1234 KRPEDPVR
+1234 KKPEDPVR

-1302 VKMNGRTEEEVSP
+1302 VKMSGSTEEKVSP
-1315 VPKEREGFVTPPQLT
+1315 VPAERTGFVTPPQLT

-1404 KKVPSENKTYIAK
+1404 KEVPSENKTYIAK

-1441 LSETAALTG
+1441 LIETAALTG

-1529 YVFEGWYTDEACENA
+1529 YVFEGWYTD
-1544 FGQTMPAKD
+1544 
-1553 MTVYAKWEKQKV
+1553 
-1565 NYTVRHLMEKL
+1565 
-1576 PDAEKENPGGDK
+1576 
-1588 EEYPDLDKP
+1588 
-1597 VEEENSYILYE
+1597 
-1608 EEVFAAY
+1608 
-1615 PEDKVTPDVK
+1615 
-1625 RYEGFTSPAAQTT
+1625 
-1638 TVDGNGNTVIEYKYA
+1638 
-1653 RNVHKLKL
+1653 
-1661 VDRGVDEN
+1661 
-1669 NMEGFGMPFGAAIT
+1669 
-1683 EVAIRSGYCFEGW
+1683 
-1696 YTDKDFKNRFD
+1696 KDFNNRFD

-1795 NLTYVLNNGEDNKTS
+1795 NLTYVLNNGEDNKIS

-1838 TQPYVQTTMPAHDL
+1838 TQSYVQTTMPAHDL

-1912 SYDAVDD
+1912 SYDVVDD
-1919 GEVTYVD
+1919 GEITYVD

-1962 RAGYVFA
+1962 RAGY
-1969 GWYTDAEFKKAF
+1969 
-1981 DGVVPARDITL
+1981 
-1992 YAKWDVQSVNYTIKH
+1992 
-2007 CLQNAND
+2007 
-2014 DGYSLGAQENFNA
+2014 
-2027 DTDTVVTPEVKNFDG
+2027 
-2042 FTAPKKQQVTVE
+2042 
-2054 GDGTTTV
+2054 
-2061 IYRYTRNVH
+2061 
-2070 TLTLKNYDGKTDK
+2070 
-2083 TVEARYEMSIPKPT
+2083 
-2097 RAGYAFA
+2097 AFA

-2139 VEYYQQNVQGD
+2139 VEHYQQNVQGD

-2182 TEKVAIS
+2182 TEKVTIS

-2195 VKYYYKRNVHTVT
+2195 VKYYYKRKVHTVT

-2221 GDDSKIVVTGRYGAN
+2221 EDDSKIVVTGRYGAN

-2241 APART
+2241 APTRT

-2297 DKINTPENP
+2297 DKINAPENP

-2314 NWSKNGKKVDNLPTT
+2314 NWSENGKKVDNLPTT

-2341 ERETYQITYDLNGG
+2341 ERKTYQITYDLNGG

-2391 TEITGV
+2391 TQITGV

-2406 SIEKRE
+2406 STDNRT

-2433 KGSMAA
+2433 KGSMEA

-2447 VTLPKC
+2447 VILPKC
-2453 RFTCKGHSFKRW
+2453 GFTCKGHSFKRW
-2465 YTVDKKGKKTYYSD
+2465 YIVDKKGKKTYYSD

-2517 TVRKTKYGDKYQFP
+2517 TVRKIKYGDKYQFP

-2563 DAKNITLYASWKANQ
+2563 DAKNITLYASWKAN
-2578 KYSYRPSNSGNT
+2578 YHYNYTPSDRNHA
-2590 YRVTDKHEYTR
+2590 YRVTDEHELTI
-2601 FTYYV
+2601 FTFYV

-2611 SVKTTGDS
+2611 KVPTTGDT
-2619 GLNPAR
+2619 GQNPAR
-2625 YHLNMKNISYNA
+2625 YHMNMTNLSYDA
-2637 VHQNYSKMRI
+2637 VHQNYSHMTVTIVYHTK
-2647 RISYKIK
+2647 K
-2654 MVKDGYSDLRISYHT
+2654 VKDGYGDLRISYHT
-2669 KSDNKDH
+2669 RSDNKDH
-2676 TEWKK
+2676 TNWQVS
-2681 NTEDLKKKN
+2681 TIDLDKRDDKGN
-2690 GKTIT
+2690 IV
-2695 CEYTLTTGSKIDV
+2695 EYTLDSGSKIDV

-2714 FDAHGVGPDRYDL
+2714 FDAHGKNADKYDL
-2727 SNLNVDITFE
+2727 SNLNVRVKFW

>member
-25 AEDASTQN
+25 AEDANTQN

-69 PSNYDEPVTELPGA
+69 PPNYDEPVTELPGA

-107 TSLSTADHSGSVVL
+107 TSLSTSDHSGSVVL

-203 DESHKQQEYDC
+203 DESHKQQEYNC

-229 LTFDIAFQDTAY
+229 PTFDIAFQDTAY

-252 TKKNPQKADQMIT
+252 TKKNPQQADQMIT

-326 EVSMATYARANDVAA
+326 EVSMATYARANDVAT
-341 DFTIPVTDTSVAMT
+341 DFTIPVTDTSAAMT

-577 AMSQAMDLDSET
+577 DMSQAMDLDSET

-601 GTMGENESGTVSLY
+601 GTMGENESGTVSLC

-660 TDVQALE
+660 TDVQELE

-1116 DEYFKMQYMDMK
+1116 DEYFKMKYMDMK

-1150 SMTNSAFTYDP
+1150 SMTNSVFTYDP

-1177 GEIIITWKNQEGT
+1177 GEMIITWKNQEGT

-1234 KRPEDPVR
+1234 KKPEDPVR

-1302 VKMNGRTEEEVSP
+1302 VKMSGRTEEKVSP
-1315 VPKEREGFVTPPQLT
+1315 VPAERTGFVTPPQLT

-1404 KKVPSENKTYIAK
+1404 KEVPSENKTYIAK

-1529 YVFEGWYTDEACENA
+1529 YVFEGWYTD
-1544 FGQTMPAKD
+1544 
-1553 MTVYAKWEKQKV
+1553 
-1565 NYTVRHLMEKL
+1565 
-1576 PDAEKENPGGDK
+1576 
-1588 EEYPDLDKP
+1588 
-1597 VEEENSYILYE
+1597 
-1608 EEVFAAY
+1608 
-1615 PEDKVTPDVK
+1615 
-1625 RYEGFTSPAAQTT
+1625 
-1638 TVDGNGNTVIEYKYA
+1638 
-1653 RNVHKLKL
+1653 
-1661 VDRGVDEN
+1661 
-1669 NMEGFGMPFGAAIT
+1669 
-1683 EVAIRSGYCFEGW
+1683 
-1696 YTDKDFKNRFD
+1696 
-1707 GTMPDKDLTLYAKQ
+1707 
-1721 TPVMSS
+1721 
-1727 YTVYHYKESVDGSYF
+1727 
-1742 GLTDEE
+1742 
-1748 VLSGL
+1748 
-1753 TESEVTPQPK
+1753 
-1763 QYEGF
+1763 
-1768 TSPEAKTG
+1768 
-1776 QVNGWGG
+1776 
-1783 PDIWYHYKRNSY
+1783 
-1795 NLTYVLNNGEDNKTS
+1795 
-1810 KVRYEADITNTPSR
+1810 
-1824 TGYAFAGWYTDEAL
+1824 
-1838 TQPYVQTTMPAHDL
+1838 
-1852 TLYAKWEAGMKT
+1852 
-1864 YQVRHY
+1864 
-1870 QQSIGNSEQYD
+1870 
-1881 LAETE
+1881 
-1886 TVTAK
+1886 
-1891 TGEHLTLAVK
+1891 
-1901 AYEGFTAPKPV
+1901 
-1912 SYDAVDD
+1912 
-1919 GEVTYVD
+1919 
-1926 YKYTRDRH
+1926 
-1934 QVTIHYNNGN
+1934 
-1944 DSETKELAYGE
+1944 
-1955 KWEEKPY
+1955 
-1962 RAGYVFA
+1962 
-1969 GWYTDAEFKKAF
+1969 AEFKKAF
-1981 DGVVPARDITL
+1981 DGVVPDRDITL
-1992 YAKWDVQSVNYTIKH
+1992 YAKWDVQSVNYTVKH

-2014 DGYSLGAQENFNA
+2014 DGYSLGAQENFSA
-2027 DTDTVVTPEVKNFDG
+2027 DTDTVVTPKVKNFDG
-2042 FTAPKKQQVTVE
+2042 FTAPEKQQVTVE
-2054 GDGTTTV
+2054 GDGRTTV

-2139 VEYYQQNVQGD
+2139 VEHYQQNVQGD

-2182 TEKVAIS
+2182 TEKVTIS

-2195 VKYYYKRNVHTVT
+2195 VKYYYKRKVHTVT

-2221 GDDSKIVVTGRYGAN
+2221 EDDSKIVVTGRYGAN

-2241 APART
+2241 APTRT

-2283 GGGTTIEPIKGNYG
+2283 GEGTSVSPIKGNYG
-2297 DKINTPENP
+2297 DKISVPKDP
-2306 TRKGYIFK
+2306 TRTGYIFK
-2314 NWSKNGKKVDNLPTT
+2314 YWSENGKKVDKLPTT

-2341 ERETYQITYDLNGG
+2341 EQETYQITYDLNGG

-2391 TEITGV
+2391 TQITGV

-2406 SIEKRE
+2406 STDNRT
-2412 YKANWRE
+2412 YKENWRE
-2419 NTYQITFILSGTEA
+2419 NIYQITFILSGTEA

-2453 RFTCKGHSFKRW
+2453 GFTCKGHSFKRW

-2517 TVRKTKYGDKYQFP
+2517 TVRKTKYDDKYQFP

-2563 DAKNITLYASWKANQ
+2563 DAKDITLYASWKANSFYVY
-2578 KYSYRPSNSGNT
+2578 KPSDYGNT
-2590 YRVTDKHEYTR
+2590 YRVNDDGKTAK
-2601 FTYYV
+2601 FTFYV

-2611 SVKTTGDS
+2611 KVPTTGDT
-2619 GLNPAR
+2619 GQNPAV
-2625 YHLNMKNISYNA
+2625 YHMNMTNLSYETI
-2637 VHQNYSKMRI
+2637 HQNFTSMEVEVV
-2647 RISYKIK
+2647 YKTKKI
-2654 MVKDGYSDLRISYHT
+2654 KDGYSDLKISYHT
-2669 KSDNKDH
+2669 RSDNKDH
-2676 TEWKK
+2676 NDWQVH
-2681 NTEDLKKKN
+2681 TEDLNKN
-2690 GKTIT
+2690 NGNLRI
-2695 CEYTLTTGSKIDV
+2695 CDYYLMVDGKIDV

-2714 FDAHGVGPDRYDL
+2714 FDAHGDRRDEYDL
-2727 SNLNVDITFE
+2727 SNLIVSVYFR

>member
-25 AEDASTQN
+25 AEDANTQN

-203 DESHKQQEYDC
+203 DESHKQQDYDC

-274 TVLKDLPAP
+274 TILKDLPAP

-492 VGDQVAIYSG
+492 VGDQIAIYSG

-577 AMSQAMDLDSET
+577 AMSRAMDLDSET
-589 TVDEGDYLAIYT
+589 TVDEGNYLALYT

-890 SKSLAERYSELLA
+890 SKSLTERYSELLA

-1177 GEIIITWKNQEGT
+1177 GEMIITWKNQEGT

-1302 VKMNGRTEEEVSP
+1302 VKMSGRTEEKVSP
-1315 VPKEREGFVTPPQLT
+1315 VPAERTGFVTPPQLT

-1404 KKVPSENKTYIAK
+1404 KEVPSENKTYIAK

-1450 QMGEEVTAKAA
+1450 QMGEEVTEKAA
-1461 DLDEKVYHLKG
+1461 DFDEKVYHLKG

-1529 YVFEGWYTDEACENA
+1529 YV
-1544 FGQTMPAKD
+1544 
-1553 MTVYAKWEKQKV
+1553 
-1565 NYTVRHLMEKL
+1565 
-1576 PDAEKENPGGDK
+1576 
-1588 EEYPDLDKP
+1588 
-1597 VEEENSYILYE
+1597 
-1608 EEVFAAY
+1608 
-1615 PEDKVTPDVK
+1615 
-1625 RYEGFTSPAAQTT
+1625 
-1638 TVDGNGNTVIEYKYA
+1638 
-1653 RNVHKLKL
+1653 
-1661 VDRGVDEN
+1661 
-1669 NMEGFGMPFGAAIT
+1669 
-1683 EVAIRSGYCFEGW
+1683 FEGW

-1838 TQPYVQTTMPAHDL
+1838 TQSYVQTTMPAHDL

-1912 SYDAVDD
+1912 SYDVVDD
-1919 GEVTYVD
+1919 GEITYVD

-1962 RAGYVFA
+1962 RAGY
-1969 GWYTDAEFKKAF
+1969 
-1981 DGVVPARDITL
+1981 
-1992 YAKWDVQSVNYTIKH
+1992 
-2007 CLQNAND
+2007 
-2014 DGYSLGAQENFNA
+2014 
-2027 DTDTVVTPEVKNFDG
+2027 
-2042 FTAPKKQQVTVE
+2042 
-2054 GDGTTTV
+2054 
-2061 IYRYTRNVH
+2061 
-2070 TLTLKNYDGKTDK
+2070 
-2083 TVEARYEMSIPKPT
+2083 
-2097 RAGYAFA
+2097 AFA

-2139 VEYYQQNVQGD
+2139 VEHYQQNVQGD

-2182 TEKVAIS
+2182 TEKVTIS

-2195 VKYYYKRNVHTVT
+2195 VKYYYKRKVHTVT

-2221 GDDSKIVVTGRYGAN
+2221 EDDSKIVVTGRYGAN

-2241 APART
+2241 APTRT

-2283 GGGTTIEPIKGNYG
+2283 GEGTSVSPIKGNYG
-2297 DKINTPENP
+2297 DKISVPKDP
-2306 TRKGYIFK
+2306 TRTGYIFK
-2314 NWSKNGKKVDNLPTT
+2314 YWSENGKKVDKLPTT

-2341 ERETYQITYDLNGG
+2341 EQETYQITYDLNGG

-2391 TEITGV
+2391 TQITGV

-2406 SIEKRE
+2406 STDNRT

-2419 NTYQITFILSGTEA
+2419 NIYQITFILSGTEA

-2453 RFTCKGHSFKRW
+2453 GFTCKGHSFKRW

-2563 DAKNITLYASWKANQ
+2563 DAKDITLYASWKANSFYVY
-2578 KYSYRPSNSGNT
+2578 KPSDYGNT
-2590 YRVTDKHEYTR
+2590 YRVNDDGKTAK
-2601 FTYYV
+2601 FTFYV

-2611 SVKTTGDS
+2611 KVPTTGDT
-2619 GLNPAR
+2619 GQNPAV
-2625 YHLNMKNISYNA
+2625 YHMNMTNLSYEA
-2637 VHQNYSKMRI
+2637 IHQNFTSMEVEVV
-2647 RISYKIK
+2647 YKTKKI
-2654 MVKDGYSDLRISYHT
+2654 KDGYSDLKISYHT
-2669 KSDNKDH
+2669 RSDNKDH
-2676 TEWKK
+2676 NDWQVH
-2681 NTEDLKKKN
+2681 TEDLNKN
-2690 GKTIT
+2690 NGNLRI
-2695 CEYTLTTGSKIDV
+2695 CDYYLMVDGKIDV

-2714 FDAHGVGPDRYDL
+2714 FDAHGDRRDEYDL
-2727 SNLNVDITFE
+2727 SNLIVSVYFR

>member
-25 AEDASTQN
+25 AEDANTQN

-252 TKKNPQKADQMIT
+252 TKKNPQQADQMIT

-274 TVLKDLPAP
+274 TILKDLPAP

-326 EVSMATYARANDVAA
+326 EVSMATYARANDVAT
-341 DFTIPVTDTSVAMT
+341 DFTIPMTDTSAAMT

-448 SNLTVNGKKVEEVSI
+448 SNLTVNGKKVKEVSI

-589 TVDEGDYLAIYT
+589 TVDEGDYLALYT

-698 ELQESLKEDMNAD
+698 ELQESLKEDMKAD

-772 VHVNRGADIEI
+772 IHVNRGADIEI

-1081 LYKVGVLENVLDFA
+1081 LYRVGVLENVLDFA

-1161 ATNIIR
+1161 ATNIIH

-1177 GEIIITWKNQEGT
+1177 GEMIITWKNQEGT

-1234 KRPEDPVR
+1234 KKPEDPVR

-1302 VKMNGRTEEEVSP
+1302 VKMSGRTEEEVSP
-1315 VPKEREGFVTPPQLT
+1315 VPNERTGFVTPPQLT

-1352 TFKSEKETENGTETE
+1352 TFKSEKETENGTQTE

-1404 KKVPSENKTYIAK
+1404 KEVPSENKTYIAK

-1450 QMGEEVTAKAA
+1450 QMGEKVTAKAA

-1529 YVFEGWYTDEACENA
+1529 YV
-1544 FGQTMPAKD
+1544 
-1553 MTVYAKWEKQKV
+1553 
-1565 NYTVRHLMEKL
+1565 
-1576 PDAEKENPGGDK
+1576 
-1588 EEYPDLDKP
+1588 
-1597 VEEENSYILYE
+1597 
-1608 EEVFAAY
+1608 
-1615 PEDKVTPDVK
+1615 
-1625 RYEGFTSPAAQTT
+1625 
-1638 TVDGNGNTVIEYKYA
+1638 
-1653 RNVHKLKL
+1653 
-1661 VDRGVDEN
+1661 
-1669 NMEGFGMPFGAAIT
+1669 
-1683 EVAIRSGYCFEGW
+1683 FEGW

-1795 NLTYVLNNGEDNKTS
+1795 NLTYVLNNGEDNKIS

-1838 TQPYVQTTMPAHDL
+1838 TQSYVQTTMPAHDL

-1912 SYDAVDD
+1912 SYDVVDD

-1962 RAGYVFA
+1962 RAGYAFE
-1969 GWYTDAEFKKAF
+1969 GWYTDAEFTKAF

-1992 YAKWDVQSVNYTIKH
+1992 YAKWDVQSVNYTVKH

-2042 FTAPKKQQVTVE
+2042 FTAPEKQQVTVE
-2054 GDGTTTV
+2054 GDGRTTV

-2139 VEYYQQNVQGD
+2139 VEHYQQNVQGD

-2182 TEKVAIS
+2182 TEKVTIS

-2297 DKINTPENP
+2297 DKINAPENP

-2314 NWSKNGKKVDNLPTT
+2314 NWSENGKKVDNLPTT

-2453 RFTCKGHSFKRW
+2453 GFTCKGHSFKRW

-2563 DAKNITLYASWKANQ
+2563 DAKNITLYASWKANSFYLY
-2578 KYSYRPSNSGNT
+2578 KPSDYENT
-2590 YRVTDKHEYTR
+2590 YRVDDDGKTVK
-2601 FTYYV
+2601 FTFYV

-2611 SVKTTGDS
+2611 KVPTTGDT
-2619 GLNPAR
+2619 GQNPAV
-2625 YHLNMKNISYNA
+2625 YHMNMTNLSYDA
-2637 VHQNYSKMRI
+2637 IHQNYSSMEVMVLYRTK
-2647 RISYKIK
+2647 KI
-2654 MVKDGYSDLRISYHT
+2654 KDGYSDLKISYHT
-2669 KSDNKDH
+2669 RSDNKDH
-2676 TEWKK
+2676 NDWQVH
-2681 NTEDLKKKN
+2681 TEDLNKNN
-2690 GKTIT
+2690 GKMRI
-2695 CEYTLTTGSKIDV
+2695 CDYYLMVDGKIDV

-2714 FDAHGVGPDRYDL
+2714 FDAHGDKRDEYDL
-2727 SNLNVDITFE
+2727 SSLSMYVFFR

>member
-1 MKKRLVSMILSA
+1 M
-13 VLFATS
+13 
-19 VPVAAF
+19 
-25 AEDASTQN
+25 
-33 PVVHSEEG
+33 
-41 TSQGSNAR
+41 
-49 KESGIDYKKNGGT
+49 
-62 FAEGYTA
+62 
-69 PSNYDEPVTELPGA
+69 
-83 EQITKAGYEFAGWYD
+83 
-98 NEEFNGEPV
+98 
-107 TSLSTADHSGSVVL
+107 
-121 YAKWTERYYYVDI
+121 
-134 PQTVNADGDKLTI
+134 
-147 KADAGGL
+147 
-154 YDKDHVSVT
+154 
-163 VQSENDWK
+163 
-171 LKSGLHSLA
+171 
-180 YELRN
+180 
-185 PQSGS
+185 
-190 ALENG
+190 
-195 SVVASLTK
+195 
-203 DESHKQQEYDC
+203 
-214 NILDKPNYTGDYTDH
+214 
-229 LTFDIAFQDTAY
+229 
-241 NITYETNGGTI
+241 
-252 TKKNPQKADQMIT
+252 
-265 VTQEQYQAG
+265 
-274 TVLKDLPAP
+274 
-283 VKKSSTFLGWCYD
+283 
-296 EACTRYVDSKDRLLS
+296 
-311 DVTLYASYADNQPME
+311 
-326 EVSMATYARANDVAA
+326 
-341 DFTIPVTDTSVAMT
+341 
-355 PDQVRKN
+355 
-362 FTIKNVTDSSE
+362 TDSSE

-448 SNLTVNGKKVEEVSI
+448 SNLTVNEKKVEEVSI

-660 TDVQALE
+660 TDVQELE

-1177 GEIIITWKNQEGT
+1177 GEMIITWKNQEGT

-1234 KRPEDPVR
+1234 KKPEDPVR

-1302 VKMNGRTEEEVSP
+1302 VKMSGRTEEKVSP
-1315 VPKEREGFVTPPQLT
+1315 VPAERTGFVTPPQLT

-1404 KKVPSENKTYIAK
+1404 KEVPSENKTYIAK

-1472 ELPKGTIKADG
+1472 ELPKGTIKEDG

-1529 YVFEGWYTDEACENA
+1529 YV
-1544 FGQTMPAKD
+1544 
-1553 MTVYAKWEKQKV
+1553 
-1565 NYTVRHLMEKL
+1565 
-1576 PDAEKENPGGDK
+1576 
-1588 EEYPDLDKP
+1588 
-1597 VEEENSYILYE
+1597 
-1608 EEVFAAY
+1608 
-1615 PEDKVTPDVK
+1615 
-1625 RYEGFTSPAAQTT
+1625 
-1638 TVDGNGNTVIEYKYA
+1638 
-1653 RNVHKLKL
+1653 
-1661 VDRGVDEN
+1661 
-1669 NMEGFGMPFGAAIT
+1669 
-1683 EVAIRSGYCFEGW
+1683 FEGW

-1795 NLTYVLNNGEDNKTS
+1795 NLTYVLNNGEDNKIS

-1838 TQPYVQTTMPAHDL
+1838 TQSYVQTTMPAHDL

-1886 TVTAK
+1886 TVTTK

-1912 SYDAVDD
+1912 SYDVVDD
-1919 GEVTYVD
+1919 GEITYVD

-1962 RAGYVFA
+1962 RAGY
-1969 GWYTDAEFKKAF
+1969 
-1981 DGVVPARDITL
+1981 
-1992 YAKWDVQSVNYTIKH
+1992 
-2007 CLQNAND
+2007 
-2014 DGYSLGAQENFNA
+2014 
-2027 DTDTVVTPEVKNFDG
+2027 
-2042 FTAPKKQQVTVE
+2042 
-2054 GDGTTTV
+2054 
-2061 IYRYTRNVH
+2061 
-2070 TLTLKNYDGKTDK
+2070 
-2083 TVEARYEMSIPKPT
+2083 
-2097 RAGYAFA
+2097 AFA

-2139 VEYYQQNVQGD
+2139 VEHYQQNVQGD

-2182 TEKVAIS
+2182 TEKVTIS

-2195 VKYYYKRNVHTVT
+2195 VKYYYKRKVHTVT

-2221 GDDSKIVVTGRYGAN
+2221 EDDSKIVVTGRYGAN

-2241 APART
+2241 APTRT

-2283 GGGTTIEPIKGNYG
+2283 GEGTSVSPIKGNYG
-2297 DKINTPENP
+2297 DKINAPENP

-2314 NWSKNGKKVDNLPTT
+2314 NWSENGKKVDNLPTT

-2355 SMKSGEKNPT
+2355 NMKSGEKNPT

-2391 TEITGV
+2391 TQITGV
-2397 SDNVSVKQG
+2397 SDNVPVKQG
-2406 SIEKRE
+2406 STDNRT

-2419 NTYQITFILSGTEA
+2419 NIYQITFILSGTEA

-2453 RFTCKGHSFKRW
+2453 GFTCKGHSFKRW

-2563 DAKNITLYASWKANQ
+2563 DAKDITLYASWKANSFYVY
-2578 KYSYRPSNSGNT
+2578 KPSDYGNT
-2590 YRVTDKHEYTR
+2590 YRVNDDGKTAK
-2601 FTYYV
+2601 FTFYV

-2611 SVKTTGDS
+2611 KVPTTGDT
-2619 GLNPAR
+2619 GQNPAV
-2625 YHLNMKNISYNA
+2625 YHMNMTNLSYEA
-2637 VHQNYSKMRI
+2637 IHQNFTSMEVEVV
-2647 RISYKIK
+2647 YKTKKI
-2654 MVKDGYSDLRISYHT
+2654 KDGYSDLKISYHT
-2669 KSDNKDH
+2669 RSDNKDH
-2676 TEWKK
+2676 NDWQVH
-2681 NTEDLKKKN
+2681 TEDLNKN
-2690 GKTIT
+2690 NGNLRI
-2695 CEYTLTTGSKIDV
+2695 CDYYLMVDGKIDV

-2714 FDAHGVGPDRYDL
+2714 FDAHGDRRDEYDL
-2727 SNLNVDITFE
+2727 SNLIVSVYFR

>member
-25 AEDASTQN
+25 AEDANTQN

-203 DESHKQQEYDC
+203 DESHKQQEYNC

-274 TVLKDLPAP
+274 TILKDLPAP

-660 TDVQALE
+660 TDVQELE

-1177 GEIIITWKNQEGT
+1177 GEMIITWKNQEGT

-1234 KRPEDPVR
+1234 KKPEDPVR

-1302 VKMNGRTEEEVSP
+1302 VKMSGRTEEKVSP
-1315 VPKEREGFVTPPQLT
+1315 VPAERTGFVTPPQLT

-1404 KKVPSENKTYIAK
+1404 KEVPSENKTYIAK

-1472 ELPKGTIKADG
+1472 ELPKGTIKEDG

-1529 YVFEGWYTDEACENA
+1529 YV
-1544 FGQTMPAKD
+1544 
-1553 MTVYAKWEKQKV
+1553 
-1565 NYTVRHLMEKL
+1565 
-1576 PDAEKENPGGDK
+1576 
-1588 EEYPDLDKP
+1588 
-1597 VEEENSYILYE
+1597 
-1608 EEVFAAY
+1608 
-1615 PEDKVTPDVK
+1615 
-1625 RYEGFTSPAAQTT
+1625 
-1638 TVDGNGNTVIEYKYA
+1638 
-1653 RNVHKLKL
+1653 
-1661 VDRGVDEN
+1661 
-1669 NMEGFGMPFGAAIT
+1669 
-1683 EVAIRSGYCFEGW
+1683 FEGW

-1795 NLTYVLNNGEDNKTS
+1795 NLTYVLNNGEDNKIS

-1838 TQPYVQTTMPAHDL
+1838 TQSYVQTTMPAHDL

-1912 SYDAVDD
+1912 SYDVVDD
-1919 GEVTYVD
+1919 GEITYVD

-1962 RAGYVFA
+1962 RAGY
-1969 GWYTDAEFKKAF
+1969 
-1981 DGVVPARDITL
+1981 
-1992 YAKWDVQSVNYTIKH
+1992 
-2007 CLQNAND
+2007 
-2014 DGYSLGAQENFNA
+2014 
-2027 DTDTVVTPEVKNFDG
+2027 
-2042 FTAPKKQQVTVE
+2042 
-2054 GDGTTTV
+2054 
-2061 IYRYTRNVH
+2061 
-2070 TLTLKNYDGKTDK
+2070 
-2083 TVEARYEMSIPKPT
+2083 
-2097 RAGYAFA
+2097 AFA

-2139 VEYYQQNVQGD
+2139 VEHYQQNVQGD

-2182 TEKVAIS
+2182 TEKVTIS

-2195 VKYYYKRNVHTVT
+2195 VKYYYKRKVHTVT

-2221 GDDSKIVVTGRYGAN
+2221 EDDSKIVVTGRYGAN

-2241 APART
+2241 APTRT

-2283 GGGTTIEPIKGNYG
+2283 GEGTSVSPIKGNYG
-2297 DKINTPENP
+2297 DKISVPKDP
-2306 TRKGYIFK
+2306 TRTGYIFK
-2314 NWSKNGKKVDNLPTT
+2314 YWSENGKKVDKLPTT

-2341 ERETYQITYDLNGG
+2341 EQETYQITYDLNGG

-2391 TEITGV
+2391 TQITGV

-2406 SIEKRE
+2406 STDNRT

-2419 NTYQITFILSGTEA
+2419 NIYQITFILSGTEA

-2453 RFTCKGHSFKRW
+2453 GFTCKGHSFKRW

-2563 DAKNITLYASWKANQ
+2563 DAKDITLYASWKANSFYVY
-2578 KYSYRPSNSGNT
+2578 KPSDYGNT
-2590 YRVTDKHEYTR
+2590 YRVNDDGKTAK
-2601 FTYYV
+2601 FTFYV

-2611 SVKTTGDS
+2611 KVPTTGDT
-2619 GLNPAR
+2619 GQNPAV
-2625 YHLNMKNISYNA
+2625 YHMNMTNLSYEA
-2637 VHQNYSKMRI
+2637 IHQNFTSMEVEVV
-2647 RISYKIK
+2647 YKTKKI
-2654 MVKDGYSDLRISYHT
+2654 KDGYSDLKISYHT
-2669 KSDNKDH
+2669 RSDNKDH
-2676 TEWKK
+2676 NDWQVH
-2681 NTEDLKKKN
+2681 TEDLNKN
-2690 GKTIT
+2690 NGNLRI
-2695 CEYTLTTGSKIDV
+2695 CDYYLMVDGKIDV

-2714 FDAHGVGPDRYDL
+2714 FDAHGDRRDEYDL
-2727 SNLNVDITFE
+2727 SNLIVSVYFR

>member
-19 VPVAAF
+19 VPVTAF
-25 AEDASTQN
+25 AEDANAQN
-33 PVVHSEEG
+33 PVAQSEEG
-41 TSQGSNAR
+41 TSQGTDVL

-107 TSLSTADHSGSVVL
+107 TSLSTSDHSGSVVL

-203 DESHKQQEYDC
+203 DESHKQQEYNC

-252 TKKNPQKADQMIT
+252 TKKNPQQADQMIT

-341 DFTIPVTDTSVAMT
+341 DFTIPVTDTSAAMT

-448 SNLTVNGKKVEEVSI
+448 SNLTVNGKKVKEVSI

-515 SDVSFIE
+515 SDVSFVE

-589 TVDEGDYLAIYT
+589 TVDEGDYLALYT

-660 TDVQALE
+660 TDVQELE

-1177 GEIIITWKNQEGT
+1177 GEMIITWKNQEGT

-1234 KRPEDPVR
+1234 KKPEDPVR

-1302 VKMNGRTEEEVSP
+1302 VKMSGRTEEKVSP
-1315 VPKEREGFVTPPQLT
+1315 VPAERTGFVTPPQLT

-1404 KKVPSENKTYIAK
+1404 KEVPSENKTYIAK

-1529 YVFEGWYTDEACENA
+1529 YVFEGWYTD
-1544 FGQTMPAKD
+1544 
-1553 MTVYAKWEKQKV
+1553 
-1565 NYTVRHLMEKL
+1565 
-1576 PDAEKENPGGDK
+1576 
-1588 EEYPDLDKP
+1588 
-1597 VEEENSYILYE
+1597 
-1608 EEVFAAY
+1608 
-1615 PEDKVTPDVK
+1615 
-1625 RYEGFTSPAAQTT
+1625 
-1638 TVDGNGNTVIEYKYA
+1638 
-1653 RNVHKLKL
+1653 
-1661 VDRGVDEN
+1661 
-1669 NMEGFGMPFGAAIT
+1669 
-1683 EVAIRSGYCFEGW
+1683 
-1696 YTDKDFKNRFD
+1696 KDFKNRFD

-1795 NLTYVLNNGEDNKTS
+1795 NLTYVLNNGEDNKIS

-1838 TQPYVQTTMPAHDL
+1838 TQSYVQTTMPAHDL

-1912 SYDAVDD
+1912 SYDVVDD

-1962 RAGYVFA
+1962 RAGYAFE
-1969 GWYTDAEFKKAF
+1969 GWYTDAEFTKAF

-1992 YAKWDVQSVNYTIKH
+1992 YAKWDVQSVNYTVKH

-2042 FTAPKKQQVTVE
+2042 LTAPEKQQVTVE
-2054 GDGTTTV
+2054 GDGRTTV
-2061 IYRYTRNVH
+2061 IYRYARNVH
-2070 TLTLKNYDGKTDK
+2070 TLTLKNYDGKIDK

-2119 MPDQDLTLYAKW
+2119 MPDQNLTLHAKW

-2139 VEYYQQNVQGD
+2139 VEHYQQNVQGD

-2182 TEKVAIS
+2182 TEKVTIS

-2195 VKYYYKRNVHTVT
+2195 VKYYYKRKVHTVT

-2221 GDDSKIVVTGRYGAN
+2221 EDDSKIVVTGRYGAN

-2297 DKINTPENP
+2297 DKINAPENP

-2314 NWSKNGKKVDNLPTT
+2314 NWSENGKKVDNLPTT

-2341 ERETYQITYDLNGG
+2341 ERKTYQITYDLNGG

-2391 TEITGV
+2391 TKITGV

-2406 SIEKRE
+2406 STDNRT

-2433 KGSMAA
+2433 KGSMEA

-2447 VTLPKC
+2447 VILPKC
-2453 RFTCKGHSFKRW
+2453 GFTCKGHSFKRW

-2517 TVRKTKYGDKYQFP
+2517 TVRKIKYGDKYQFP

>member
-25 AEDASTQN
+25 AEDANTQN

-203 DESHKQQEYDC
+203 DESHKQQDYDC

-274 TVLKDLPAP
+274 TILKDLPAP

-448 SNLTVNGKKVEEVSI
+448 SNLTVNEKKVEEVSI

-1177 GEIIITWKNQEGT
+1177 GEMIITWKNQEGT

-1234 KRPEDPVR
+1234 KKPEDPVR

-1302 VKMNGRTEEEVSP
+1302 VKMSGRTEEKVSP
-1315 VPKEREGFVTPPQLT
+1315 VPAERTGFVTPPQLT

-1404 KKVPSENKTYIAK
+1404 KEVPSENKTYIAK

-1472 ELPKGTIKADG
+1472 ELPKGTIKEDG

-1529 YVFEGWYTDEACENA
+1529 YV
-1544 FGQTMPAKD
+1544 
-1553 MTVYAKWEKQKV
+1553 
-1565 NYTVRHLMEKL
+1565 
-1576 PDAEKENPGGDK
+1576 
-1588 EEYPDLDKP
+1588 
-1597 VEEENSYILYE
+1597 
-1608 EEVFAAY
+1608 
-1615 PEDKVTPDVK
+1615 
-1625 RYEGFTSPAAQTT
+1625 
-1638 TVDGNGNTVIEYKYA
+1638 
-1653 RNVHKLKL
+1653 
-1661 VDRGVDEN
+1661 
-1669 NMEGFGMPFGAAIT
+1669 
-1683 EVAIRSGYCFEGW
+1683 FEGW

-1795 NLTYVLNNGEDNKTS
+1795 NLTYVLNNGEDNKIS

-1838 TQPYVQTTMPAHDL
+1838 TQSYVQTTMPAHDL

-1912 SYDAVDD
+1912 SYDVVDD
-1919 GEVTYVD
+1919 GEITYVD

-1962 RAGYVFA
+1962 RAGY
-1969 GWYTDAEFKKAF
+1969 
-1981 DGVVPARDITL
+1981 
-1992 YAKWDVQSVNYTIKH
+1992 
-2007 CLQNAND
+2007 
-2014 DGYSLGAQENFNA
+2014 
-2027 DTDTVVTPEVKNFDG
+2027 
-2042 FTAPKKQQVTVE
+2042 
-2054 GDGTTTV
+2054 
-2061 IYRYTRNVH
+2061 
-2070 TLTLKNYDGKTDK
+2070 
-2083 TVEARYEMSIPKPT
+2083 
-2097 RAGYAFA
+2097 AFA

-2139 VEYYQQNVQGD
+2139 VEHYQQNVQGD

-2182 TEKVAIS
+2182 TEKVTIS

-2195 VKYYYKRNVHTVT
+2195 VKYYYKRKVHTVT

-2221 GDDSKIVVTGRYGAN
+2221 EDDSKIVVTGRYGAN

-2241 APART
+2241 APTRT

-2283 GGGTTIEPIKGNYG
+2283 GEGTSVSPIKGNYG
-2297 DKINTPENP
+2297 DKISVPKDP
-2306 TRKGYIFK
+2306 TRTGYIFK
-2314 NWSKNGKKVDNLPTT
+2314 YWSENGKKVDKLPTT

-2341 ERETYQITYDLNGG
+2341 EQETYQITYDLNGG

-2391 TEITGV
+2391 TQITGV

-2406 SIEKRE
+2406 STDNRT

-2419 NTYQITFILSGTEA
+2419 NIYQITFILSGTEA

-2453 RFTCKGHSFKRW
+2453 GFTCKGHSFKRW

-2563 DAKNITLYASWKANQ
+2563 DAKDITLYASWKANSFYVY
-2578 KYSYRPSNSGNT
+2578 KPSDYGNT
-2590 YRVTDKHEYTR
+2590 YRVNDDGKTAK
-2601 FTYYV
+2601 FTFYV

-2611 SVKTTGDS
+2611 KVPTTGDT
-2619 GLNPAR
+2619 GQNPAV
-2625 YHLNMKNISYNA
+2625 YHMNMTNLSYEA
-2637 VHQNYSKMRI
+2637 IHQNFTSMEVEVV
-2647 RISYKIK
+2647 YKTKKI
-2654 MVKDGYSDLRISYHT
+2654 KDGYSDLKISYHT
-2669 KSDNKDH
+2669 RSDNKDH
-2676 TEWKK
+2676 NDWQVH
-2681 NTEDLKKKN
+2681 TEDLNKN
-2690 GKTIT
+2690 NGNLRI
-2695 CEYTLTTGSKIDV
+2695 CDYYLMVDGKIDV

-2714 FDAHGVGPDRYDL
+2714 FDAHGDRRDEYDL
-2727 SNLNVDITFE
+2727 SNLIVSVYFR